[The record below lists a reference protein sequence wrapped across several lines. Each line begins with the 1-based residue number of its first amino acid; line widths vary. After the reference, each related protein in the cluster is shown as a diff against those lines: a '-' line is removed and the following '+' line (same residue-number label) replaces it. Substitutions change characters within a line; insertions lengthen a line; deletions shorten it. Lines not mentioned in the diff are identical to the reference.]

1 MSKIK
6 RILSVFLVLGMIL
19 TSFVDVFA
27 IENNA
32 QSYEEKLVE
41 LKEIDDNEFVDAII
55 KLNKEL
61 DYSRIDSFVQNK
73 SYGKS
78 KEEIQDAIREE
89 IVEQSE
95 RLAENSQK
103 SIVDILESEKETGQV
118 KFYES
123 FHIINCINV
132 IAKKSLLSSLAKR
145 SEVEKIVL
153 NKKIKADKKE
163 KNAPEVRTYSM
174 NSANGK
180 HVPWNLKAIAADK
193 AQELASSSNNE
204 VVVAIIDSGVDG
216 SHPAIKNNYR
226 GNDQNLKKYSW
237 YNVVTEKTGDKEEPY
252 DDRGHGTH
260 VCGTILGQRE
270 NSLLGVCPSAKWMA
284 VKVFDSNGETDNA
297 KLLKAGEWI
306 MAPKDENG
314 TPHPEM
320 APKVVNNS
328 WGGNSTDGFYQDMVK
343 KWREAGIFPVFSAG
357 NVSQFNDGG
366 EDSIGTPASYPEA
379 YAVGAIRQDEI
390 VAKFSLRGKSNYT
403 ENFKP
408 DIVAPGVNILSS
420 IPNGKYTIYTGTSM
434 ASPHVTGV
442 VCLMLKANPNLS
454 VDQIEKILNETA
466 TPLKDNNYTTTP
478 NHGYGHGKVDALNAV
493 KLSVG
498 QKKGKD
504 IDISNMKLLQGR
516 ILTNGVDNE
525 KPVINHTPISK
536 IFTTYKTTFDA
547 NVKDNVGVDSV
558 KLYLNVGSEYKSYDM
573 QLKNGNGLS
582 GYYSINVPVSTFKN
596 VKNGKYYIEATDIN
610 KKITKS
616 DEISFEVQNGIGI
629 GYTQD
634 FEKDTSGFE
643 LGGQSKLFK
652 WGNIKK
658 DEANKKLIGIEPYK
672 NVRGNSIF
680 VMPPID
686 LTEETRNPALSF
698 KHFYDL
704 GNYESAFFDT
714 AEVWIAEAKE
724 DSDPDNLKWELKRIY
739 KNSSKEKW
747 ADEYID
753 LSAYKGKKIC
763 VMFGFRPNG
772 EYKSS
777 GNGWYIDDI
786 KIEEASK
793 EIPQTPSKDLNLK
806 DKKDGKLTYTFSPI
820 KNEKI
825 TSYELYRATNENG
838 PFELIKK
845 VEKGD
850 SKNGFGKYSIDLVD
864 TPKPQKGTYYY
875 YAVAKIGENKSE
887 PSKILSHTFTE
898 GKEFKSFD
906 FEKEQDGWTSVESDK
921 ETKWDFG
928 KLEYGDQY
936 SINYKK
942 PTINQSLGKNDGMN
956 VWATNLN
963 DYRKPN
969 TKYSLISPS
978 MDLSTLKDATL
989 YYQNWFGSSGKR
1001 KTDDYGS
1008 YNQDIGEIYF
1018 SKDDGTT
1025 WDKVYTLDESEVDK
1039 HIKHA
1044 WFTNGVEIKKDYLTD
1059 KFKVK
1064 FVLDAGSDKGNT
1076 DPEQCGGWYIDDI
1089 TINTKDVKNDNISPF
1104 KLLNMENLSEEN
1116 AKKDILPLVGK
1127 ITIKETGKTVNTEA
1141 GTGKFSIK
1149 LPAGKYTVVV
1159 SADGYKD
1166 KEEVIDLTNDV
1177 NKDFYLDNFKKVSI
1191 SVNVKDSDY
1200 ESINGNVKLYKEGK
1214 LEPLAE
1220 ENGETVRFTNL
1231 TSGNYTLVA
1240 TSDGY
1245 KRLEKNIKIPGTGTV
1260 TMFLEKVYPES
1271 QLNVGYTDENATT
1284 LSGMDLKDRAFANKI
1299 SNDKLVDIKEISYF
1313 ITKTK
1318 NVDLTNSKYRISI
1331 YDKNTEDELPGNI
1344 LFSKDLT
1351 FEKEGWNKLSI
1362 SNVQVNGDYYIA
1374 FTKLDGE
1381 IALGMDDS
1389 KDGINSFQMFNS
1401 AWDEPETKGTYMI
1414 GAKVNTLSD
1423 KEVKQVTISF
1433 DKNGGSGEMQA
1444 VKVKAN
1450 EDYKLPECTFTAPDN
1465 QEFDAWQVNNERK
1478 NVSDTIKV
1486 DKDLT
1491 IKALWKDKK
1500 NENPQEEK
1508 LDPIMPNPLLMTT
1521 NVNDFT
1527 HFITYSNDNKSD
1539 EYLKSAQKVIVNHK
1553 GKISEIT
1560 DVKGI
1565 DSTDFASNPN
1575 KKLQF
1580 SFTEKLDKD
1589 DTITIVSSKYK
1600 NVVIKITMDNL
1611 VGNDVYYGISANI
1624 EGKKV
1629 VYKVTFDK
1637 NGGSGEM
1644 KDVEVENGGI
1654 FTVPEC
1660 TFTAPSGME
1669 FDSWEYM
1676 NEKTE
1681 VGHQY
1686 QITKNITIKALW
1698 KKLADQSFDV
1708 KFNPGEASG
1717 SMEDAKAYAN
1727 EDFIVPE
1734 AKFIAPD
1741 GKVFDYWQLDN
1752 EKLRPGQKI
1761 VLDKDIE
1768 LKAMWYD
1775 LSLNTKDPSEPIL
1788 EEIESKDS
1796 SYTKE
1801 NCKHSIAYK
1810 PSDKEYLDAIREIS
1824 IKRKSGD
1831 INNYLFTQEAGQ
1843 DMNGQDIL
1851 NLVFT
1856 NKTFFERD
1864 DEIIISARGYKDLRL
1879 HVLYS
1884 EDAGASASYGLEIV
1898 STIKFETFGGTEIED
1913 QTVRVGSS
1921 SIIGLAK
1928 PNPDPSK
1935 KDYKFIGWYKDKE
1948 YKEIFNFD
1956 SERPITDT
1964 TVYANWEKEEGV
1976 APQPE
1981 PQPGPGPSPQP
1992 GPEPNPQPGPS
2003 PQPGPAPE
2011 PRPEPRPLP
2020 EDDERPIRPYRPRPK
2035 TEIKEEKKVKEE
2047 TPSSNPIENK
2057 TQENLPTKPIETK
2070 KEEGIII
2077 EYPKQ
2082 EVNLKDVSNE
2092 PKDEAIRNMVER
2104 GVLKGM
2110 GNGEFKADLSIN
2122 RAMVTKVFMTISLD
2136 KNINAV
2142 NTFTDLDNDKW
2153 YYESMLWATSKGIIN
2168 GYSDG
2173 TVKAEKKVTRQEF
2186 IVMLYNLIKANN
2198 IKLYEVVGVDE
2209 NEFKNL
2215 PQWSK
2220 EAVIAI
2226 KKTGLLQVEASG
2238 KYAPESEF
2246 TRGELAY
2253 TLDMLIKLLQL
2264 QNK

>member
-1 MSKIK
+1 MKIFKRLISFVVFCSLIFTSFSGVFATESNSLDFRKKIEDLKDYKDDDFVDVIIKLKKQVDVSKIK
-6 RILSVFLVLGMIL
+6 
-19 TSFVDVFA
+19 DVVKK
-27 IENNA
+27 ENVNA
-32 QSYEEKLVE
+32 
-41 LKEIDDNEFVDAII
+41 
-55 KLNKEL
+55 
-61 DYSRIDSFVQNK
+61 
-73 SYGKS
+73 S
-78 KEEIQDAIREE
+78 KEEIQNEIRKDMVDKSIKLKED
-89 IVEQSE
+89 
-95 RLAENSQK
+95 SQK
-103 SIVDILESEKETGQV
+103 SIIEILERGKKDGNV
-118 KFYES
+118 KNYEQ
-123 FHIINCINV
+123 FFIINCINV
-132 IAKKSLLSSLAKR
+132 VCKKEVLVKISKMSD
-145 SEVEKIVL
+145 VEKISI
-153 NKKIKADKKE
+153 NKKVKIPKLQKNVPEDRNALFSMEKK
-163 KNAPEVRTYSM
+163 
-174 NSANGK
+174 
-180 HVPWNLKAIAADK
+180 HIPWNLKMISADK
-193 AQELASSSNNE
+193 AQKEVENSNND

-226 GNDQNLKKYSW
+226 GNDEKLKRYSW
-237 YNVVTEKTGDKEEPY
+237 YNAVNEKTGDKEEPY

-306 MAPKDENG
+306 MSPKDENG
-314 TPHPEM
+314 IEHTEM

-328 WGGNSTDGFYQDMVK
+328 WGGNSTDGFYRDIVK
-343 KWREAGIFPVFSAG
+343 KWRDAGIFPVFSAG

-466 TPLKDNNYTTTP
+466 TPLKDNDYTTTP

-493 KLSVG
+493 KLSIG
-498 QKKGKD
+498 QQEGKD

-525 KPVINHTPISK
+525 KPVIDHTPISK
-536 IFTTYKTTFDA
+536 VFTTYKTTFDA

-616 DEISFEVQNGIGI
+616 AEFSFEVQNGIGI

-658 DEANKKLIGIEPYK
+658 DEANKKLIGIQPYK

-686 LTEETRNPALSF
+686 LTNETRNPALSF

-724 DSDPDNLKWELKRIY
+724 DSDPDNLKWELKRSY

-747 ADEYID
+747 VDEYID

-793 EIPQTPSKDLNLK
+793 EIPQTPSKYLNLK
-806 DKKDGKLTYTFSPI
+806 DKKDGKLTYTFSPV

-887 PSKILSHTFTE
+887 PSQILYHTFTE
-898 GKEFKSFD
+898 GKEVKSFD
-906 FEKEQDGWTSVESDK
+906 FEKGQDGFTSVESDK

-936 SINYKK
+936 NAEYKK
-942 PTINQSLGKNDGMN
+942 PTSVQSLGKNDGMN

-963 DYRKPN
+963 DHRKPN

-1001 KTDDYGS
+1001 KIDDYGS

-1018 SKDDGTT
+1018 SKDDGQT

-1116 AKKDILPLVGK
+1116 NKKDILSLVGK

-1149 LPAGKYTVVV
+1149 LPAGKYTVVA

-1191 SVNVKDSDY
+1191 SVNVKDSNY
-1200 ESINGNVKLYKEGK
+1200 ESIKGNVKLYKEGK
-1214 LEPLAE
+1214 LEPIAE
-1220 ENGETVRFTNL
+1220 KNGETVRFTDL

-1245 KRLEKNIKIPGTGTV
+1245 KRLEKNIKIPGNGTV
-1260 TMFLEKVYPES
+1260 TMSLEKVYSEG
-1271 QLNVGYTDENATT
+1271 QLNVGYTDEKATT

-1318 NVDLTNSKYRISI
+1318 DVDLANSKYRISI

-1381 IALGMDDS
+1381 IALGMDDG
-1389 KDGINSFQMFNS
+1389 KDGINSFQMFNG

-1450 EDYKLPECTFTAPDN
+1450 ENYKLPECTFTAPDN

-1478 NVSDTIKV
+1478 NVSDTIKA

-1508 LDPIMPNPLLMTT
+1508 LDPIMPNPPSMTT
-1521 NVNDFT
+1521 NVTDFT
-1527 HFITYSNDNKSD
+1527 HFISYSNDNKSD
-1539 EYLKSAQKVIVNHK
+1539 EYLKSVQKVIVNHK
-1553 GKISEIT
+1553 GNISEIT

-1565 DSTDFASNPN
+1565 DSTDFAFKPN

-1600 NVVIKITMDNL
+1600 NVVVKITMDTL
-1611 VGNDVYYGISANI
+1611 VGNDIYYSISANI

-1654 FTVPEC
+1654 FTVPQC

-1698 KKLADQSFDV
+1698 KEKLTKKATITFDNNGGLGTMKKVEKLV
-1708 KFNPGEASG
+1708 KEEYELPVCEFLAPKDMEFDCWEINGQRHLPGE
-1717 SMEDAKAYAN
+1717 KITLN
-1727 EDFIVPE
+1727 EDIT
-1734 AKFIAPD
+1734 
-1741 GKVFDYWQLDN
+1741 
-1752 EKLRPGQKI
+1752 
-1761 VLDKDIE
+1761 
-1768 LKAMWYD
+1768 LKALWIKED
-1775 LSLNTKDPSEPIL
+1775 KSKEPKEPLLGEISSE
-1788 EEIESKDS
+1788 DS
-1796 SYTKE
+1796 SAMKVNCINSIGYKKE
-1801 NCKHSIAYK
+1801 DSEYVNKINLITIRRNGKEIKH
-1810 PSDKEYLDAIREIS
+1810 
-1824 IKRKSGD
+1824 
-1831 INNYLFTQEAGQ
+1831 YLFTKEDGKYK
-1843 DMNGQDIL
+1843 
-1851 NLVFT
+1851 NLDKTLDKVSIAFKD
-1856 NKTFFERD
+1856 KTFFNRD
-1864 DEIIISARGYKDLRL
+1864 DEIIISARGYKDLKL
-1879 HVLYS
+1879 HIISADDNVMNALYIT
-1884 EDAGASASYGLEIV
+1884 EIV
-1898 STIKFETFGGTEIED
+1898 STVKFETFGGSKIDD
-1913 QTVRVGSS
+1913 QIIKVGLSS
-1921 SIIGLAK
+1921 ANKLAK
-1928 PNPDPSK
+1928 VQDPT
-1935 KDYKFIGWYKDKE
+1935 KDGYTFKGWYEDRELTKVFDFDK
-1948 YKEIFNFD
+1948 KI
-1956 SERPITDT
+1956 ITDT
-1964 TVYANWEKEEGV
+1964 TIFAKWVKNTPNTQSEEKNIELEVKNVTIHQHDTLDLKSLIVKAKDNKNNDLKEQVEIIDEGGFNKDKVGTYTITFKLTNKNVSVTKKATVTVVEKENSTENP
-1976 APQPE
+1976 ANPTNPTN
-1981 PQPGPGPSPQP
+1981 PTNPSH
-1992 GPEPNPQPGPS
+1992 
-2003 PQPGPAPE
+2003 
-2011 PRPEPRPLP
+2011 
-2020 EDDERPIRPYRPRPK
+2020 EDPK
-2035 TEIKEEKKVKEE
+2035 TPKE
-2047 TPSSNPIENK
+2047 K
-2057 TQENLPTKPIETK
+2057 TQIKFLFGENQ
-2070 KEEGIII
+2070 G
-2077 EYPKQ
+2077 
-2082 EVNLKDVSNE
+2082 
-2092 PKDEAIRNMVER
+2092 
-2104 GVLKGM
+2104 
-2110 GNGEFKADLSIN
+2110 
-2122 RAMVTKVFMTISLD
+2122 LD
-2136 KNINAV
+2136 KNKNKTLIFRLSPKV
-2142 NTFTDLDNDKW
+2142 EDFKDVYVDDKLVDK
-2153 YYESMLWATSKGIIN
+2153 SMYDVKKGSTIIEFK
-2168 GYSDG
+2168 D
-2173 TVKAEKKVTRQEF
+2173 EF
-2186 IVMLYNLIKANN
+2186 IKQLSCEKH
-2198 IKLYEVVGVDE
+2198 K
-2209 NEFKNL
+2209 FKFNFKEGSIETYIL
-2215 PQWSK
+2215 VKDSK
-2220 EAVIAI
+2220 EEQDKDRRNNPSLVKTSIQSASFMPLILSTIALVVV
-2226 KKTGLLQVEASG
+2226 KRKR
-2238 KYAPESEF
+2238 K
-2246 TRGELAY
+2246 
-2253 TLDMLIKLLQL
+2253 
-2264 QNK
+2264 

>member
-1 MSKIK
+1 MKIFK
-6 RILSVFLVLGMIL
+6 RVISFVVFCSLIF
-19 TSFVDVFA
+19 TSFSGVFA
-27 IENNA
+27 TESNSLDFRKKIED
-32 QSYEEKLVE
+32 
-41 LKEIDDNEFVDAII
+41 LKDYKDDDFVDAII
-55 KLNKEL
+55 KLKKQVDVSKIKDVVKKEN
-61 DYSRIDSFVQNK
+61 VNA
-73 SYGKS
+73 S
-78 KEEIQDAIREE
+78 KEEIQNEIRKDMVDKSIKLKED
-89 IVEQSE
+89 
-95 RLAENSQK
+95 SQK
-103 SIVDILESEKETGQV
+103 SIIEILERGKKDGNVTNYQQ
-118 KFYES
+118 F
-123 FHIINCINV
+123 FIINCINV
-132 IAKKSLLSSLAKR
+132 VCKKEVLVKISKMSD
-145 SEVEKIVL
+145 VEKISI
-153 NKKIKADKKE
+153 NKKVKIPKLQKNVPEDRNVLFSMEKK
-163 KNAPEVRTYSM
+163 
-174 NSANGK
+174 
-180 HVPWNLKAIAADK
+180 HIPWNLKMISADK
-193 AQELASSSNNE
+193 AQKEVENSNND

-226 GNDQNLKKYSW
+226 GNDEKLKRYSW
-237 YNVVTEKTGDKEEPY
+237 YNAVNEKTGDKEEPY

-314 TPHPEM
+314 IEHTEM

-328 WGGNSTDGFYQDMVK
+328 WGGNSTDGFYRDIVK
-343 KWREAGIFPVFSAG
+343 KWRDAGIFPVFSAG

-466 TPLKDNNYTTTP
+466 TPLKDNDYTTTP

-493 KLSVG
+493 KLSIG
-498 QKKGKD
+498 QQEGKD

-525 KPVINHTPISK
+525 KPVIDHTPISK
-536 IFTTYKTTFDA
+536 VFTTYKTTFDA

-616 DEISFEVQNGIGI
+616 AEFSFEVQNGIGI

-658 DEANKKLIGIEPYK
+658 DEANKKLIGIQPYK

-686 LTEETRNPALSF
+686 LTNETRNPALSF

-724 DSDPDNLKWELKRIY
+724 DSDPDNLKWELKRSY

-747 ADEYID
+747 VDEYID

-793 EIPQTPSKDLNLK
+793 EIPQTPSKYLNLK
-806 DKKDGKLTYTFSPI
+806 DKKDGKLTYTFSPV

-887 PSKILSHTFTE
+887 PSQILYHTFTE
-898 GKEFKSFD
+898 GKEVKSFD
-906 FEKEQDGWTSVESDK
+906 FEKGQDGFTSVESDK

-936 SINYKK
+936 NAEYKK
-942 PTINQSLGKNDGMN
+942 PTSVQSLGKNDGMN

-963 DYRKPN
+963 DHRKPN

-1001 KTDDYGS
+1001 KIDDYGS

-1018 SKDDGTT
+1018 SKDDGQT

-1116 AKKDILPLVGK
+1116 NKKDILSLVGK

-1149 LPAGKYTVVV
+1149 LPAGKYTVVA

-1191 SVNVKDSDY
+1191 SVNVKDSNY
-1200 ESINGNVKLYKEGK
+1200 ESIKGNVKLYKEGK
-1214 LEPLAE
+1214 LEPIAE
-1220 ENGETVRFTNL
+1220 KNGETVRFTDL

-1245 KRLEKNIKIPGTGTV
+1245 KRLEKNIKIPGNGTV
-1260 TMFLEKVYPES
+1260 TMSLEKVYSEG
-1271 QLNVGYTDENATT
+1271 QLNVGYTDEKATT

-1318 NVDLTNSKYRISI
+1318 DVDLANSKYRISI

-1381 IALGMDDS
+1381 IALGMDDG
-1389 KDGINSFQMFNS
+1389 KDGINSFQMFNG

-1450 EDYKLPECTFTAPDN
+1450 ENYKLPECTFTAPDN

-1478 NVSDTIKV
+1478 NVSDTIKA

-1508 LDPIMPNPLLMTT
+1508 LDPIMPNPPSMTT
-1521 NVNDFT
+1521 NVTDFT
-1527 HFITYSNDNKSD
+1527 HFISYSNDNKSD
-1539 EYLKSAQKVIVNHK
+1539 EYLKSVQKVIVNHK
-1553 GKISEIT
+1553 GNISEIT

-1565 DSTDFASNPN
+1565 DSTDFAFKPN

-1600 NVVIKITMDNL
+1600 NVVVKITMDTL
-1611 VGNDVYYGISANI
+1611 VGNDIYYSISANI

-1654 FTVPEC
+1654 FTVPQC

-1698 KKLADQSFDV
+1698 KEKLTKKATITFDNNGGLGTMKKVEKLV
-1708 KFNPGEASG
+1708 KEEYELPVCEFLAPKDMEFDCWEINGQRHLPGE
-1717 SMEDAKAYAN
+1717 KITLN
-1727 EDFIVPE
+1727 EDIT
-1734 AKFIAPD
+1734 
-1741 GKVFDYWQLDN
+1741 
-1752 EKLRPGQKI
+1752 
-1761 VLDKDIE
+1761 
-1768 LKAMWYD
+1768 LKALWIKED
-1775 LSLNTKDPSEPIL
+1775 KSKEPKEPLLGEISSE
-1788 EEIESKDS
+1788 DS
-1796 SYTKE
+1796 SAMKVNCINSIGYKKE
-1801 NCKHSIAYK
+1801 DSEYVNKINLITIRRNGKEIKH
-1810 PSDKEYLDAIREIS
+1810 
-1824 IKRKSGD
+1824 
-1831 INNYLFTQEAGQ
+1831 YLFTKEDGKYK
-1843 DMNGQDIL
+1843 
-1851 NLVFT
+1851 NLDKTLDKVSIAFKD
-1856 NKTFFERD
+1856 KTFFNRD
-1864 DEIIISARGYKDLRL
+1864 DEIIISARGYKDLKL
-1879 HVLYS
+1879 HIISADDNVMNALYIT
-1884 EDAGASASYGLEIV
+1884 EIV
-1898 STIKFETFGGTEIED
+1898 STVKFETFGGSKIDD
-1913 QTVRVGSS
+1913 QIIKVGLSS
-1921 SIIGLAK
+1921 ANKLAK
-1928 PNPDPSK
+1928 VQDPT
-1935 KDYKFIGWYKDKE
+1935 KDGYTFKGWYEDRELTKVFDFDK
-1948 YKEIFNFD
+1948 KI
-1956 SERPITDT
+1956 ITDT
-1964 TVYANWEKEEGV
+1964 TIFAKWVKNTPNTPSEEKNIELEVKNVTIHQHDTLDLKSLIVKAKDNKNNDLKEQVEIIDEGGFNKDKVGTYTITFKLTNKNVSVTKKATVTVVEKENSTV
-1976 APQPE
+1976 NPANPTNPVN
-1981 PQPGPGPSPQP
+1981 PG
-1992 GPEPNPQPGPS
+1992 NK
-2003 PQPGPAPE
+2003 
-2011 PRPEPRPLP
+2011 
-2020 EDDERPIRPYRPRPK
+2020 DPK
-2035 TEIKEEKKVKEE
+2035 TPKEKTQIKFLFGENQEIDNNKTLIFKLSPKVEDFEDVYVDDKLVDKSMYDVKKGSTIIEFKDEFIKQLSCEKHKFKFNFKEGSIETYILVKDSKEEQDKDRRNNPSLVK
-2047 TPSSNPIENK
+2047 TSIQSASFMPLI
-2057 TQENLPTKPIETK
+2057 
-2070 KEEGIII
+2070 
-2077 EYPKQ
+2077 
-2082 EVNLKDVSNE
+2082 
-2092 PKDEAIRNMVER
+2092 
-2104 GVLKGM
+2104 
-2110 GNGEFKADLSIN
+2110 LSTM
-2122 RAMVTKVFMTISLD
+2122 ALVV
-2136 KNINAV
+2136 
-2142 NTFTDLDNDKW
+2142 
-2153 YYESMLWATSKGIIN
+2153 
-2168 GYSDG
+2168 
-2173 TVKAEKKVTRQEF
+2173 VKRKRK
-2186 IVMLYNLIKANN
+2186 
-2198 IKLYEVVGVDE
+2198 
-2209 NEFKNL
+2209 
-2215 PQWSK
+2215 
-2220 EAVIAI
+2220 
-2226 KKTGLLQVEASG
+2226 
-2238 KYAPESEF
+2238 
-2246 TRGELAY
+2246 
-2253 TLDMLIKLLQL
+2253 
-2264 QNK
+2264 

>member
-1 MSKIK
+1 MKIFK
-6 RILSVFLVLGMIL
+6 RVISFVVFCSLIF
-19 TSFVDVFA
+19 TSFSGVFATERKSLDFRKKIEELKDYKDDDFVDV
-27 IENNA
+27 
-32 QSYEEKLVE
+32 
-41 LKEIDDNEFVDAII
+41 II
-55 KLNKEL
+55 KLKKQVDVSKIRDVVKKEN
-61 DYSRIDSFVQNK
+61 VNA
-73 SYGKS
+73 S
-78 KEEIQDAIREE
+78 KEEIQNEIRKDM
-89 IVEQSE
+89 VEKSIKLKE
-95 RLAENSQK
+95 DSQK
-103 SIVDILESEKETGQV
+103 SIIEILERGKKDGNVTNYQQ
-118 KFYES
+118 F
-123 FHIINCINV
+123 FIINCINV
-132 IAKKSLLSSLAKR
+132 VCKKEVLVKISKMSD
-145 SEVEKIVL
+145 VEKISI
-153 NKKIKADKKE
+153 NKKVKIPKLPNNVPEDRNALFSMEKK
-163 KNAPEVRTYSM
+163 
-174 NSANGK
+174 
-180 HVPWNLKAIAADK
+180 HIPWNLKMISADK
-193 AQELASSSNNE
+193 AQKEVENSNND

-226 GNDQNLKKYSW
+226 GNDKNLKRYSW

-314 TPHPEM
+314 TEHTEM

-328 WGGNSTDGFYQDMVK
+328 WGGNSTDGFYRDIVK
-343 KWREAGIFPVFSAG
+343 RWREAGIFPVFSAG
-357 NVSQFNDGG
+357 NVTQFNGGG

-420 IPNGKYTIYTGTSM
+420 IPGGKYTIYTGTSM

-466 TPLKDNNYTTTP
+466 TPLKDNDYTTTP

-498 QKKGKD
+498 QQEGKD

-793 EIPQTPSKDLNLK
+793 EIPQTPSKYLNLK

-838 PFELIKK
+838 PFELIKS

-864 TPKPQKGTYYY
+864 IPKPQKGTYYY

-898 GKEFKSFD
+898 GKEVKSFD
-906 FEKEQDGWTSVESDK
+906 FEKGQDGWTSIENDK

-936 SINYKK
+936 STEYKK

-1001 KTDDYGS
+1001 KTDDYDS

-1044 WFTNGVEIKKDYLTD
+1044 WFTNGVEIKKEYLTD

-1149 LPAGKYTVVV
+1149 LPAGKYTVVA

-1191 SVNVKDSDY
+1191 SVNVKDSNYD
-1200 ESINGNVKLYKEGK
+1200 SIKGNVKLYKEGK
-1214 LEPLAE
+1214 LEPIAE
-1220 ENGETVRFTNL
+1220 ENGETVRFTDL

-1245 KRLEKNIKIPGTGTV
+1245 KRLEKNIKIPGNGTV
-1260 TMFLEKVYPES
+1260 TMSLDKVYSEG
-1271 QLNVGYTDENATT
+1271 QLNVGYTDKNATT

-1381 IALGMDDS
+1381 IALGMDDG
-1389 KDGINSFQMFNS
+1389 KDGINSFQMFNG

-1450 EDYKLPECTFTAPDN
+1450 EDYKLPQCTFTAPDN

-1478 NVSDTIKV
+1478 NVSDTIKA

-1508 LDPIMPNPLLMTT
+1508 LDPIMPNPPSMTT
-1521 NVNDFT
+1521 NVTDFT
-1527 HFITYSNDNKSD
+1527 HFISYSNDNKSD
-1539 EYLKSAQKVIVNHK
+1539 EYLKSVQKVIVNHK
-1553 GKISEIT
+1553 GNISEIT

-1565 DSTDFASNPN
+1565 DSTDFLSNPN

-1580 SFTEKLDKD
+1580 SFTGKLDKD

-1611 VGNDVYYGISANI
+1611 VGNETYYTISANI

-1654 FTVPEC
+1654 FTVPQC

-1698 KKLADQSFDV
+1698 KEKLTKKATITFDNNGGLGTMKKVEKLV
-1708 KFNPGEASG
+1708 KEEYELPVCEFLAPKDMEFDCWEINGQRHLPGE
-1717 SMEDAKAYAN
+1717 KITLN
-1727 EDFIVPE
+1727 EDIT
-1734 AKFIAPD
+1734 
-1741 GKVFDYWQLDN
+1741 
-1752 EKLRPGQKI
+1752 
-1761 VLDKDIE
+1761 
-1768 LKAMWYD
+1768 LKALWVKED
-1775 LSLNTKDPSEPIL
+1775 KSKEPKEPLLGEISSE
-1788 EEIESKDS
+1788 DS
-1796 SYTKE
+1796 SAMKVNCINSIGYKKE
-1801 NCKHSIAYK
+1801 DSEYVNKINLITIRRNGKEIKH
-1810 PSDKEYLDAIREIS
+1810 
-1824 IKRKSGD
+1824 
-1831 INNYLFTQEAGQ
+1831 YLFTKEDGKYK
-1843 DMNGQDIL
+1843 
-1851 NLVFT
+1851 NLDKTLDKVSIAFKD
-1856 NKTFFERD
+1856 KTFFNRD
-1864 DEIIISARGYKDLRL
+1864 DEIIISARGYKDLKL
-1879 HVLYS
+1879 HIISADDNVMNALYIT
-1884 EDAGASASYGLEIV
+1884 EIV
-1898 STIKFETFGGTEIED
+1898 STVKFETFDGSKIDD
-1913 QTVRVGSS
+1913 QIIKVGLSS
-1921 SIIGLAK
+1921 ANKLAK
-1928 PNPDPSK
+1928 VQDPT
-1935 KDYKFIGWYKDKE
+1935 KDGYTFKGWYEDRELTKVFDFDK
-1948 YKEIFNFD
+1948 KI
-1956 SERPITDT
+1956 ITDT
-1964 TVYANWEKEEGV
+1964 TIFAKWVKNTPNTPSEEKNIELEVKNVTIHQHDTLDLKSLIVKAKDNKNNDLKEQVEIIDEGGFNKDKVGTYTIIFKLTNKNVSVTKKATVTVVEKENSTIN
-1976 APQPE
+1976 PTNPTN
-1981 PQPGPGPSPQP
+1981 PTNPGH
-1992 GPEPNPQPGPS
+1992 
-2003 PQPGPAPE
+2003 
-2011 PRPEPRPLP
+2011 
-2020 EDDERPIRPYRPRPK
+2020 EDPK
-2035 TEIKEEKKVKEE
+2035 TPNE
-2047 TPSSNPIENK
+2047 K
-2057 TQENLPTKPIETK
+2057 TQIKFLFGENQ
-2070 KEEGIII
+2070 G
-2077 EYPKQ
+2077 
-2082 EVNLKDVSNE
+2082 
-2092 PKDEAIRNMVER
+2092 
-2104 GVLKGM
+2104 
-2110 GNGEFKADLSIN
+2110 
-2122 RAMVTKVFMTISLD
+2122 LD
-2136 KNINAV
+2136 KNKNKTLIFKLSPKV
-2142 NTFTDLDNDKW
+2142 EDFKDVYVDDKLVDK
-2153 YYESMLWATSKGIIN
+2153 SMYDVKKGSTIIEFK
-2168 GYSDG
+2168 D
-2173 TVKAEKKVTRQEF
+2173 EF
-2186 IVMLYNLIKANN
+2186 IK
-2198 IKLYEVVGVDE
+2198 KLSCEKHK
-2209 NEFKNL
+2209 FKFNFKEGSIETYIL
-2215 PQWSK
+2215 VKDSK
-2220 EAVIAI
+2220 EEQDKDRRNNPSLVKTSIQSASFMPLILSTIALVAV
-2226 KKTGLLQVEASG
+2226 KRK
-2238 KYAPESEF
+2238 
-2246 TRGELAY
+2246 R
-2253 TLDMLIKLLQL
+2253 
-2264 QNK
+2264 N

>member
-1 MSKIK
+1 MKNFKKI
-6 RILSVFLVLGMIL
+6 ISFVVFCSLIF
-19 TSFVDVFA
+19 TSFSGVFA
-27 IENNA
+27 TESKSLDFQKKIE
-32 QSYEEKLVE
+32 E
-41 LKEIDDNEFVDAII
+41 LKDYKDDDFVDAII
-55 KLNKEL
+55 KLKKQVDVSKIKDAVKKEN
-61 DYSRIDSFVQNK
+61 VNA
-73 SYGKS
+73 S
-78 KEEIQDAIREE
+78 KEEIQNEIRKDMVDKSIKLKED
-89 IVEQSE
+89 
-95 RLAENSQK
+95 SQK
-103 SIVDILESEKETGQV
+103 SIIEILERGKKDGNV
-118 KFYES
+118 KNYEQ
-123 FHIINCINV
+123 FFIINCVNTV
-132 IAKKSLLSSLAKR
+132 CKKEVLVKISKR
-145 SEVEKIVL
+145 SDVEKICI
-153 NKKIKADKKE
+153 NKKVKIPKLPNNVPEDRNALYSVE
-163 KNAPEVRTYSM
+163 K
-174 NSANGK
+174 K
-180 HVPWNLKAIAADK
+180 HVPWNLKMISADK
-193 AQELASSSNNE
+193 AQKEVENFNND

-226 GNDQNLKKYSW
+226 GNDKNLKKYSW
-237 YNVVTEKTGDKEEPY
+237 YNAVTEKTGDKEEPY

-270 NSLLGVCPSAKWMA
+270 NSLLGVCPSAKWIA

-306 MAPKDENG
+306 LAPKDENG
-314 TPHPEM
+314 NPHSEM

-343 KWREAGIFPVFSAG
+343 RWRNAGIFPVFSAG
-357 NVSQFNDGG
+357 NVSQFNGGG

-420 IPNGKYTIYTGTSM
+420 IPGGKYTIYTGTSM
-434 ASPHVTGV
+434 ASPHVAGV

-466 TPLKDNNYTTTP
+466 TPLKDDHYTTTP

-498 QKKGKD
+498 QKEGKD
-504 IDISNMKLLQGR
+504 IDVSNMKLLQGR

-536 IFTTYKTTFDA
+536 VFTTYKTTFDA

-573 QLKNGNGLS
+573 QLKNGNRLS

-596 VKNGKYYIEATDIN
+596 VTKGKYYIEATDIN

-616 DEISFEVQNGIGI
+616 ADFSFEVQNGIGI
-629 GYTQD
+629 GYIQD
-634 FEKDTSGFE
+634 FEKDISGFE

-686 LTEETRNPALSF
+686 LTNETRNPALSF

-724 DSDPDNLKWELKRIY
+724 DSDPDNLDWKLKRSY

-786 KIEEASK
+786 KIEQASK
-793 EIPQTPSKDLNLK
+793 EIPQTPSKYLKLN
-806 DKKDGKLTYTFSPI
+806 DNKDGKLHYTFSTVE
-820 KNEKI
+820 NEKI
-825 TSYELYRATNENG
+825 TSYELYRSKDKNG

-850 SKNGFGKYSIDLVD
+850 EQNGFKKYSIDLVD
-864 TPKPQKGTYYY
+864 IPKPQKGTYYY

-887 PSKILSHTFTE
+887 PSEILYHTFTE

-906 FEKEQDGWTSVESDK
+906 FEKGQDGWTSVESDK

-936 SINYKK
+936 DTSYKK
-942 PTINQSLGKNDGMN
+942 PISKQSLGKNDGMN

-1001 KTDDYGS
+1001 GTDDYGS

-1025 WDKVYTLDESEVDK
+1025 WDKVYTLDASEVDK

-1064 FVLDAGSDKGNT
+1064 FVLDARSDSGKT
-1076 DPEQCGGWYIDDI
+1076 DSEQCGGWYIDDV
-1089 TINTKDVKNDNISPF
+1089 TINTKDVKNNNISPF
-1104 KLLNMENLSEEN
+1104 KLLNMQNLSEEN

-1149 LPAGKYTVVV
+1149 LPAGKYTVIA
-1159 SADGYKD
+1159 SADGYTD

-1191 SVNVKDSDY
+1191 SVNVKDSNY
-1200 ESINGNVKLYKEGK
+1200 ESIKGNVKLYKEGK

-1220 ENGETVRFTNL
+1220 KNGETVRFTDL

-1245 KRLEKNIKIPGTGTV
+1245 KRLEKNIKIPGKGTV
-1260 TMFLEKVYPES
+1260 TMSLEKVYPES
-1271 QLNVGYTDENATT
+1271 QLNVGYTDEKATK
-1284 LSGMDLKDRAFANKI
+1284 LSGMDLKNRAFANKI

-1318 NVDLTNSKYRISI
+1318 DVDLTNSKYRISI

-1351 FEKEGWNKLSI
+1351 FEKEGWNKLPI

-1381 IALGMDDS
+1381 IAFGMDDG
-1389 KDGINSFQMFNS
+1389 KDGINSFQMFNG

-1450 EDYKLPECTFTAPDN
+1450 EDYKLPQCTFTAPDN

-1478 NVSDTIKV
+1478 NVSDTIKA

-1500 NENPQEEK
+1500 NENPGEEK
-1508 LDPIMPNPLLMTT
+1508 LDPIMPKPLLMTT
-1521 NVNDFT
+1521 NINDFT
-1527 HFITYSNDNKSD
+1527 HFISYSNDNKSD
-1539 EYLKSAQKVIVNHK
+1539 EYLKSVKKVIVNHK
-1553 GKISEIT
+1553 GNISEIT

-1565 DSTDFASNPN
+1565 DSTDFLSNPN

-1589 DTITIVSSKYK
+1589 DSITIVSSKYK
-1600 NVVIKITMDNL
+1600 NVIVKITMDNL
-1611 VGNDVYYGISANI
+1611 VGNDVYYSINANI

-1644 KDVEVENGGI
+1644 KDVEAENGGI
-1654 FTVPEC
+1654 FTVPQC

-1698 KKLADQSFDV
+1698 KEKLTKKATITFDKNGGLGTMQEV
-1708 KFNPGEASG
+1708 KKLVKEEYELPVCEFLAPKDMEFDCWEINGQRHLPGE
-1717 SMEDAKAYAN
+1717 KITLN
-1727 EDFIVPE
+1727 EDIT
-1734 AKFIAPD
+1734 
-1741 GKVFDYWQLDN
+1741 
-1752 EKLRPGQKI
+1752 
-1761 VLDKDIE
+1761 
-1768 LKAMWYD
+1768 LKALWIKED
-1775 LSLNTKDPSEPIL
+1775 KTKEPKEPL
-1788 EEIESKDS
+1788 LGEISSKDS
-1796 SYTKE
+1796 SAMKVNWINLIGYKKE
-1801 NCKHSIAYK
+1801 DSEYVNKINLITIRRNGKEIKH
-1810 PSDKEYLDAIREIS
+1810 
-1824 IKRKSGD
+1824 
-1831 INNYLFTQEAGQ
+1831 YLFTKEDGKYK
-1843 DMNGQDIL
+1843 
-1851 NLVFT
+1851 NLDKTLDKISIVFKD
-1856 NKTFFERD
+1856 KTFFNKD
-1864 DEIIISARGYKDLRL
+1864 DEIIISARGYKDLKL
-1879 HVLYS
+1879 HIISADDMVMNALYTT
-1884 EDAGASASYGLEIV
+1884 EIV
-1898 STIKFETFGGTEIED
+1898 STVKFETFDGSKIDD
-1913 QTVRVGSS
+1913 QIIKVGLSS
-1921 SIIGLAK
+1921 ANKLAK
-1928 PNPDPSK
+1928 VQDPT
-1935 KDYKFIGWYKDKE
+1935 KDGYTFKGWYEDSNFTKEFDFDK
-1948 YKEIFNFD
+1948 KI
-1956 SERPITDT
+1956 ITDT
-1964 TVYANWEKEEGV
+1964 TIFAKWVKNTPSEEKTIELEVKNVTIHKQDTLDLKSLIVKAKDDKNNDLKEQVEIIDEGGFNKDKVGTYTITFKLTNKNVSVTKKATVTVVEKENSTV
-1976 APQPE
+1976 NPINPVN
-1981 PQPGPGPSPQP
+1981 PSHK
-1992 GPEPNPQPGPS
+1992 
-2003 PQPGPAPE
+2003 
-2011 PRPEPRPLP
+2011 
-2020 EDDERPIRPYRPRPK
+2020 DPK
-2035 TEIKEEKKVKEE
+2035 TPEEKTQIKFLFGENQE
-2047 TPSSNPIENK
+2047 IDNNK
-2057 TQENLPTKPIETK
+2057 TLIFKLSPKVEDFEDVYVDDKLVDKSMYDVKKGSTIIEFKDEFIKKLSGKKHKFKFNFKEGSIETCILVKDSK
-2070 KEEGIII
+2070 KEDNARSKNNNNAKRTNTSMANTSIQNASFMPLI
-2077 EYPKQ
+2077 
-2082 EVNLKDVSNE
+2082 
-2092 PKDEAIRNMVER
+2092 
-2104 GVLKGM
+2104 
-2110 GNGEFKADLSIN
+2110 LS
-2122 RAMVTKVFMTISLD
+2122 TIAL
-2136 KNINAV
+2136 V
-2142 NTFTDLDNDKW
+2142 V
-2153 YYESMLWATSKGIIN
+2153 
-2168 GYSDG
+2168 
-2173 TVKAEKKVTRQEF
+2173 VKRKRK
-2186 IVMLYNLIKANN
+2186 
-2198 IKLYEVVGVDE
+2198 
-2209 NEFKNL
+2209 
-2215 PQWSK
+2215 
-2220 EAVIAI
+2220 
-2226 KKTGLLQVEASG
+2226 
-2238 KYAPESEF
+2238 
-2246 TRGELAY
+2246 
-2253 TLDMLIKLLQL
+2253 
-2264 QNK
+2264 

>member
-1 MSKIK
+1 MKIFKRVISFVVFCSLIFTSFSGVFATESNSLDFRKKIEDLKDYKDDDFVDVIIKLKKQVDVSKIK
-6 RILSVFLVLGMIL
+6 
-19 TSFVDVFA
+19 DVVKK
-27 IENNA
+27 ENVNA
-32 QSYEEKLVE
+32 
-41 LKEIDDNEFVDAII
+41 
-55 KLNKEL
+55 
-61 DYSRIDSFVQNK
+61 
-73 SYGKS
+73 S
-78 KEEIQDAIREE
+78 KEEIQNEIRKDMVDKSIKLKED
-89 IVEQSE
+89 
-95 RLAENSQK
+95 SQK
-103 SIVDILESEKETGQV
+103 SIIEILERGKKDGNV
-118 KFYES
+118 KNYEQ
-123 FHIINCINV
+123 FFIINCINV
-132 IAKKSLLSSLAKR
+132 VCKKEVLVKISKMSD
-145 SEVEKIVL
+145 VEKISI
-153 NKKIKADKKE
+153 NKKVKIPKLPNNVPEDRNALFSMEKK
-163 KNAPEVRTYSM
+163 
-174 NSANGK
+174 
-180 HVPWNLKAIAADK
+180 HIPWNLKMISADK
-193 AQELASSSNNE
+193 AQKEVENSNND
-204 VVVAIIDSGVDG
+204 VVVAVIDSGVDG

-314 TPHPEM
+314 TEHPEM

-328 WGGNSTDGFYQDMVK
+328 WGGNSTDGFYRDIVK
-343 KWREAGIFPVFSAG
+343 RWREAGIFPVFSAG
-357 NVSQFNDGG
+357 NVTQFNGGG

-420 IPNGKYTIYTGTSM
+420 IPGGKYTIYTGTSM

-466 TPLKDNNYTTTP
+466 TPLKDNDYTTTP

-498 QKKGKD
+498 QKGKD

-516 ILTNGVDNE
+516 ILTKGVDNE
-525 KPVINHTPISK
+525 KPVIDHTPISK
-536 IFTTYKTTFDA
+536 VFTTYKTTFDA

-573 QLKNGNGLS
+573 KLKNGNGLS

-724 DSDPDNLKWELKRIY
+724 DSDPDNLKWELKRSY

-747 ADEYID
+747 VDEYID

-793 EIPQTPSKDLNLK
+793 EIPQTPSKYLNLK
-806 DKKDGKLTYTFSPI
+806 DKKDGKLTYTFSPV

-887 PSKILSHTFTE
+887 HSQILYHTFTE
-898 GKEFKSFD
+898 GKEVKSFD
-906 FEKEQDGWTSVESDK
+906 FEKGQDGFTSVESDK

-936 SINYKK
+936 STEYKK

-969 TKYSLISPS
+969 TKYSLISPT

-1044 WFTNGVEIKKDYLTD
+1044 WFTNGVEIKKEYLTD

-1104 KLLNMENLSEEN
+1104 KLLNMQNLSEEN
-1116 AKKDILPLVGK
+1116 NKKDILSLVGK

-1149 LPAGKYTVVV
+1149 LQAGKYTVVA

-1191 SVNVKDSDY
+1191 SVNVKDSNY
-1200 ESINGNVKLYKEGK
+1200 ESIKGNVKLYKEGK
-1214 LEPLAE
+1214 LEPIAE
-1220 ENGETVRFTNL
+1220 KNGETVRFTDL

-1245 KRLEKNIKIPGTGTV
+1245 KRLEKNIKIPGNGTV
-1260 TMFLEKVYPES
+1260 TMSLEKVYSEG
-1271 QLNVGYTDENATT
+1271 QLNVGYTDEKATT

-1318 NVDLTNSKYRISI
+1318 DVDLTNSKYRISI

-1381 IALGMDDS
+1381 IAFGMDDG
-1389 KDGINSFQMFNS
+1389 KDGINSFQMFNG

-1478 NVSDTIKV
+1478 NVSDTIKA

-1508 LDPIMPNPLLMTT
+1508 LDPIMPNPPSMTT
-1521 NVNDFT
+1521 NVTDFT
-1527 HFITYSNDNKSD
+1527 HFISYSNDNKSD
-1539 EYLKSAQKVIVNHK
+1539 EYLKSVQKVIVNHK
-1553 GKISEIT
+1553 GNISEIT

-1565 DSTDFASNPN
+1565 DSTDFAFKPN

-1600 NVVIKITMDNL
+1600 NVVVKITMDTL
-1611 VGNDVYYGISANI
+1611 VGNDIYYSISANI

-1654 FTVPEC
+1654 FTVPQC

-1698 KKLADQSFDV
+1698 KEKLTKKATITFDNNGGLGTMKKVEKLV
-1708 KFNPGEASG
+1708 KEEYELPVCEFLAPKDMEFDCWEINGQRHLPGE
-1717 SMEDAKAYAN
+1717 KITLN
-1727 EDFIVPE
+1727 EDIT
-1734 AKFIAPD
+1734 
-1741 GKVFDYWQLDN
+1741 
-1752 EKLRPGQKI
+1752 
-1761 VLDKDIE
+1761 
-1768 LKAMWYD
+1768 LKALWIKED
-1775 LSLNTKDPSEPIL
+1775 KSKEPKEPLLGEISSE
-1788 EEIESKDS
+1788 DS
-1796 SYTKE
+1796 SAMKVNCINSIGYKKE
-1801 NCKHSIAYK
+1801 DSEYVNKINLITIRRNGKEIKH
-1810 PSDKEYLDAIREIS
+1810 
-1824 IKRKSGD
+1824 
-1831 INNYLFTQEAGQ
+1831 YLFTKEDGKYK
-1843 DMNGQDIL
+1843 
-1851 NLVFT
+1851 NLDKTLDKVSIAFKD
-1856 NKTFFERD
+1856 KTFFNRD
-1864 DEIIISARGYKDLRL
+1864 DEIIISARGYKDLKL
-1879 HVLYS
+1879 HIISADDNVMNALYIT
-1884 EDAGASASYGLEIV
+1884 EIV
-1898 STIKFETFGGTEIED
+1898 STVKFETFGGSKIDD
-1913 QTVRVGSS
+1913 QIIKVGLSS
-1921 SIIGLAK
+1921 ANKLAK
-1928 PNPDPSK
+1928 VQDPT
-1935 KDYKFIGWYKDKE
+1935 KDGYTFKGWYEDRELTKVFDFDK
-1948 YKEIFNFD
+1948 KI
-1956 SERPITDT
+1956 ITDT
-1964 TVYANWEKEEGV
+1964 TIFAKWVKNTPNTPSEEKNIELEVKNVTIHQHDTLDLKSLIVKAKDNKNNDLKEQVEIIDEGGFNKDKVGTYTITFKLTNKNVSVTKKATVTVVEKENSTV
-1976 APQPE
+1976 NPANPTNPVN
-1981 PQPGPGPSPQP
+1981 PG
-1992 GPEPNPQPGPS
+1992 NK
-2003 PQPGPAPE
+2003 
-2011 PRPEPRPLP
+2011 
-2020 EDDERPIRPYRPRPK
+2020 DPK
-2035 TEIKEEKKVKEE
+2035 TPKEKTQIKFLFGENQEIDNNKTLIFKLSPKVEDFEDVYVDDKLVDKSMYDVKKGSTIIEFKDEFIKQLSCEKHKFKFNFKEGSIETYILVKDSKEEQDKDRRNNPSLVK
-2047 TPSSNPIENK
+2047 TSIQSASFMPLI
-2057 TQENLPTKPIETK
+2057 
-2070 KEEGIII
+2070 
-2077 EYPKQ
+2077 
-2082 EVNLKDVSNE
+2082 
-2092 PKDEAIRNMVER
+2092 
-2104 GVLKGM
+2104 
-2110 GNGEFKADLSIN
+2110 LS
-2122 RAMVTKVFMTISLD
+2122 TIAL
-2136 KNINAV
+2136 V
-2142 NTFTDLDNDKW
+2142 V
-2153 YYESMLWATSKGIIN
+2153 
-2168 GYSDG
+2168 
-2173 TVKAEKKVTRQEF
+2173 VKRKRK
-2186 IVMLYNLIKANN
+2186 
-2198 IKLYEVVGVDE
+2198 
-2209 NEFKNL
+2209 
-2215 PQWSK
+2215 
-2220 EAVIAI
+2220 
-2226 KKTGLLQVEASG
+2226 
-2238 KYAPESEF
+2238 
-2246 TRGELAY
+2246 
-2253 TLDMLIKLLQL
+2253 
-2264 QNK
+2264 

>member
-1 MSKIK
+1 MKIFK
-6 RILSVFLVLGMIL
+6 KIISFVVFCSLIF
-19 TSFVDVFA
+19 TSFSGVFA
-27 IENNA
+27 TESKSLDFQKKIE
-32 QSYEEKLVE
+32 E
-41 LKEIDDNEFVDAII
+41 LKDYKDDDFVDAII
-55 KLNKEL
+55 KLKKQVDVSKIKDAVKKEN
-61 DYSRIDSFVQNK
+61 VNA
-73 SYGKS
+73 S
-78 KEEIQDAIREE
+78 KEEIQNEIRKDMVDKSIKLKED
-89 IVEQSE
+89 
-95 RLAENSQK
+95 SQK
-103 SIVDILESEKETGQV
+103 SIIEILERGKKDGNV
-118 KFYES
+118 KNYQQF
-123 FHIINCINV
+123 FIINCINV
-132 IAKKSLLSSLAKR
+132 VCKKEVLVKISKMSD
-145 SEVEKIVL
+145 VEKISI
-153 NKKIKADKKE
+153 NKKVKIPKLQNNVPEDREALSSVE
-163 KNAPEVRTYSM
+163 K
-174 NSANGK
+174 K
-180 HVPWNLKAIAADK
+180 HVPWNLKMISADK
-193 AQELASSSNNE
+193 AQKEVESFNND

-226 GNDQNLKKYSW
+226 GNDEKLKRYSW
-237 YNVVTEKTGDKEEPY
+237 YNAVTEKTGDKEEPY

-270 NSLLGVCPSAKWMA
+270 NSLLGVCPYAKWMA

-328 WGGNSTDGFYQDMVK
+328 WGGNSTDGFYRDIVK
-343 KWREAGIFPVFSAG
+343 RWREAGIFPVFSAG

-366 EDSIGTPASYPEA
+366 DDSIGTPASYPEA

-420 IPNGKYTIYTGTSM
+420 IPGGKYTIYTGTSM

-442 VCLMLKANPNLS
+442 VCLMLKANPNLK

-466 TPLKDNNYTTTP
+466 TPLKDDYYTTTP

-498 QKKGKD
+498 QKEGKD

-536 IFTTYKTTFDA
+536 VFTTYKTTFDA

-573 QLKNGNGLS
+573 QLKNGNRLS

-596 VKNGKYYIEATDIN
+596 VTKGKYYIEATDIN

-616 DEISFEVQNGIGI
+616 ADFSFEVQNGIGI

-634 FEKDTSGFE
+634 FEKDISGFE

-658 DEANKKLIGIEPYK
+658 DEANKKLIGIQAYK

-686 LTEETRNPALSF
+686 LTKETRNPALSF

-724 DSDPDNLKWELKRIY
+724 DSDPDSLDWKLKRSY

-786 KIEEASK
+786 KIEQASK
-793 EIPQTPSKDLNLK
+793 EIPQTPSKYLKLN
-806 DKKDGKLTYTFSPI
+806 DNKDGKLHYTFSTVE
-820 KNEKI
+820 NEKI
-825 TSYELYRATNENG
+825 TSYELYRSKDKNG
-838 PFELIKK
+838 PFELVKK

-864 TPKPQKGTYYY
+864 IPKPQKGTYYY

-887 PSKILSHTFTE
+887 PSQILSHTFTE

-906 FEKEQDGWTSVESDK
+906 FEKGQDGWTSVESDK

-928 KLEYGDQY
+928 KLEYGYQY
-936 SINYKK
+936 DTSYKK
-942 PTINQSLGKNDGMN
+942 PISKQSLGKNDGMN

-978 MDLSTLKDATL
+978 MDLSTLKYATL

-1001 KTDDYGS
+1001 GTDDYGS

-1018 SKDDGTT
+1018 SKDDGKT
-1025 WDKVYTLDESEVDK
+1025 WDKVYTFDESEVDK
-1039 HIKHA
+1039 HIKWS
-1044 WFTNGVEIKKDYLTD
+1044 WFTNGIEIKKDYLTD

-1064 FVLDAGSDKGNT
+1064 FVLDAGSDSGEA
-1076 DPEQCGGWYIDDI
+1076 DPEQCGGWYIDDV
-1089 TINTKDVKNDNISPF
+1089 TINTKDVKNNNIIEKVSPF
-1104 KLLNMENLSEEN
+1104 KLLNMQNLSEEN

-1127 ITIKETGKTVNTEA
+1127 ITIKETGKTINTEA

-1149 LPAGKYTVVV
+1149 LPAGKYTVIA
-1159 SADGYKD
+1159 SADGYTD

-1177 NKDFYLDNFKKVSI
+1177 NKDFYLDDFKKVSI
-1191 SVNVKDSDY
+1191 SVNVKDSNY
-1200 ESINGNVKLYKEGK
+1200 ESIQGNVKLYKEGK
-1214 LEPLAE
+1214 LEPIAE
-1220 ENGETVRFTNL
+1220 KNGETVSFTNL

-1245 KRLEKNIKIPGTGTV
+1245 KSLEKNIKIPGKGTV
-1260 TMFLEKVYPES
+1260 TMSLEKVYPES
-1271 QLNVGYTDENATT
+1271 QLNVGYTDEKATT
-1284 LSGMDLKDRAFANKI
+1284 LSGMDLKNRAFANKI

-1318 NVDLTNSKYRISI
+1318 DVDLTNSKYRISI
-1331 YDKNTEDELPGNI
+1331 YDKNTQDELPSKV

-1381 IALGMDDS
+1381 IALGMDDDKQS
-1389 KDGINSFQMFNS
+1389 DNCFQMFNG
-1401 AWDEPETKGTYMI
+1401 AWDEPETKGTYMV

-1450 EDYKLPECTFTAPDN
+1450 EDYKLPQCTFTAPDN

-1478 NVSDTIKV
+1478 NVSDTIKA

-1500 NENPQEEK
+1500 NENPQQEK
-1508 LDPIMPNPLLMTT
+1508 LDPIMPKPLLMTT
-1521 NVNDFT
+1521 NINDFT
-1527 HFITYSNDNKSD
+1527 HFISYSNDNKSD
-1539 EYLKSAQKVIVNHK
+1539 EYLKSVKKVIVNHK
-1553 GKISEIT
+1553 GNISEIT

-1600 NVVIKITMDNL
+1600 NVIVKITMDNL
-1611 VGNDVYYGISANI
+1611 VGNDVYYSISANI

-1644 KDVEVENGGI
+1644 KDVEAENGGI
-1654 FTVPEC
+1654 FTVPQC

-1698 KKLADQSFDV
+1698 KEKLTKKATITFDKNGGLGTMQEV
-1708 KFNPGEASG
+1708 KKLVKEEYELPVCEFLAPKDMEFDCWEINGQRHLPGE
-1717 SMEDAKAYAN
+1717 KITLN
-1727 EDFIVPE
+1727 EDVT
-1734 AKFIAPD
+1734 
-1741 GKVFDYWQLDN
+1741 
-1752 EKLRPGQKI
+1752 
-1761 VLDKDIE
+1761 
-1768 LKAMWYD
+1768 LKALWIKED
-1775 LSLNTKDPSEPIL
+1775 KSKEPKEPLLGEISSE
-1788 EEIESKDS
+1788 DS
-1796 SYTKE
+1796 SAMKVNCINSIGYKKE
-1801 NCKHSIAYK
+1801 DSEYVNKINLITIRRNGKEIKH
-1810 PSDKEYLDAIREIS
+1810 
-1824 IKRKSGD
+1824 
-1831 INNYLFTQEAGQ
+1831 YLFTKEDGKYK
-1843 DMNGQDIL
+1843 
-1851 NLVFT
+1851 NLDKTLDKVSIVFKD
-1856 NKTFFERD
+1856 KTFFNRD
-1864 DEIIISARGYKDLRL
+1864 DEIIISARGYKDLKL
-1879 HVLYS
+1879 HIISADDMVMNALYTT
-1884 EDAGASASYGLEIV
+1884 EIV
-1898 STIKFETFGGTEIED
+1898 STVKFETFLGSKIDD
-1913 QTVRVGSS
+1913 Q
-1921 SIIGLAK
+1921 IIKVNQLTTNKLAK
-1928 PNPDPSK
+1928 VQDPT
-1935 KDYKFIGWYKDKE
+1935 KDGYTFKGWYEDSNFTKE
-1948 YKEIFNFD
+1948 FDFNKKI
-1956 SERPITDT
+1956 ITDT
-1964 TVYANWEKEEGV
+1964 TIFAKWVKNTPSEEKNIELEVKNVTIHKQDTLDLKSLIVKAKDDKNNDLKEQVEIIDEGGFNKDKVGTYTITFKLTNKNVSVTKKATVTVVEKENSTV
-1976 APQPE
+1976 NPINPVN
-1981 PQPGPGPSPQP
+1981 PSHK
-1992 GPEPNPQPGPS
+1992 
-2003 PQPGPAPE
+2003 
-2011 PRPEPRPLP
+2011 
-2020 EDDERPIRPYRPRPK
+2020 DPK
-2035 TEIKEEKKVKEE
+2035 TPEEKTQIKFLFGENQEIDNNKNETLIFKLSPKVEDFEDVYVDEKLVDKSMYDVKKGSTIIEFKDEFIKKLSGKKHKFKFNFKEG
-2047 TPSSNPIENK
+2047 S
-2057 TQENLPTKPIETK
+2057 IETCILVKDSK
-2070 KEEGIII
+2070 KED
-2077 EYPKQ
+2077 K
-2082 EVNLKDVSNE
+2082 
-2092 PKDEAIRNMVER
+2092 ARN
-2104 GVLKGM
+2104 
-2110 GNGEFKADLSIN
+2110 
-2122 RAMVTKVFMTISLD
+2122 
-2136 KNINAV
+2136 KNNNNNAKRKNTSMV
-2142 NTFTDLDNDKW
+2142 NTSIQNISFMPLILSTIALVV
-2153 YYESMLWATSKGIIN
+2153 
-2168 GYSDG
+2168 
-2173 TVKAEKKVTRQEF
+2173 VKRKRK
-2186 IVMLYNLIKANN
+2186 
-2198 IKLYEVVGVDE
+2198 
-2209 NEFKNL
+2209 
-2215 PQWSK
+2215 
-2220 EAVIAI
+2220 
-2226 KKTGLLQVEASG
+2226 
-2238 KYAPESEF
+2238 
-2246 TRGELAY
+2246 
-2253 TLDMLIKLLQL
+2253 
-2264 QNK
+2264 

>member
-1 MSKIK
+1 MKNFKKI
-6 RILSVFLVLGMIL
+6 ISFVVFCSLIF
-19 TSFVDVFA
+19 TSFSGVFA
-27 IENNA
+27 TESKSLDFQKKIE
-32 QSYEEKLVE
+32 E
-41 LKEIDDNEFVDAII
+41 LKDYKDDDFVDAII
-55 KLNKEL
+55 KLKKQVDVSKIKDAVKKEN
-61 DYSRIDSFVQNK
+61 VNA
-73 SYGKS
+73 S
-78 KEEIQDAIREE
+78 KEEIQNEIRKDMVDKSIKLKED
-89 IVEQSE
+89 
-95 RLAENSQK
+95 SQK
-103 SIVDILESEKETGQV
+103 SIIEILERGKKDGNV
-118 KFYES
+118 KNYEQ
-123 FHIINCINV
+123 FFIINCVNTV
-132 IAKKSLLSSLAKR
+132 CKKEVLVKISKR
-145 SEVEKIVL
+145 SDVEKICI
-153 NKKIKADKKE
+153 NKKVKIPKLPNNVPEDRNALYSVE
-163 KNAPEVRTYSM
+163 K
-174 NSANGK
+174 K
-180 HVPWNLKAIAADK
+180 HVPWNLKMISADK
-193 AQELASSSNNE
+193 AQKEVENFNND

-226 GNDQNLKKYSW
+226 GNDKNLKKYSW
-237 YNVVTEKTGDKEEPY
+237 YNAVTEKTGDKEEPY

-270 NSLLGVCPSAKWMA
+270 NSLLGVCPSAKWIA

-306 MAPKDENG
+306 LAPKDENG
-314 TPHPEM
+314 NPHSEM

-343 KWREAGIFPVFSAG
+343 RWRNAGIFPVFSAG
-357 NVSQFNDGG
+357 NVSQFNGGG

-420 IPNGKYTIYTGTSM
+420 IPGGKYTIYTGTSM
-434 ASPHVTGV
+434 ASPHVAGV

-466 TPLKDNNYTTTP
+466 TPLKDDHYTTTP

-504 IDISNMKLLQGR
+504 IDVSNMKLLQGR

-536 IFTTYKTTFDA
+536 VFTTYKTTFDS

-573 QLKNGNGLS
+573 QLKNGNRLS

-596 VKNGKYYIEATDIN
+596 VTKGKYYIEATDIN

-616 DEISFEVQNGIGI
+616 ADFSFEVQNGIGI

-634 FEKDTSGFE
+634 FEKDISGFE
-643 LGGQSKLFK
+643 LGGESKLFK

-658 DEANKKLIGIEPYK
+658 DEANKKLIGIQAYK

-686 LTEETRNPALSF
+686 LTNETRNPALSF

-724 DSDPDNLKWELKRIY
+724 DSDPDNLDWKLKRSY

-793 EIPQTPSKDLNLK
+793 EIPQTPSKYLKLN
-806 DKKDGKLTYTFSPI
+806 DKKDGRLIYTFSSI
-820 KNEKI
+820 KDEKI

-850 SKNGFGKYSIDLVD
+850 SKNGFGNYYINLVD
-864 TPKPQKGTYYY
+864 IPKPQKGTYYY

-887 PSKILSHTFTE
+887 PSEILYHTFTE

-906 FEKEQDGWTSVESDK
+906 FEKGQDGWTSVESDK

-936 SINYKK
+936 DTSYKK
-942 PTINQSLGKNDGMN
+942 PISKQSLGKNDGMN

-1001 KTDDYGS
+1001 GTDDYGS

-1018 SKDDGTT
+1018 SKDDGKT
-1025 WDKVYTLDESEVDK
+1025 WDKVYTLDASEVDK

-1064 FVLDAGSDKGNT
+1064 FVLDARSDSGKT
-1076 DPEQCGGWYIDDI
+1076 DSEQCGGWYIDDV
-1089 TINTKDVKNDNISPF
+1089 TINTKDVKNNNIIEKVSPF
-1104 KLLNMENLSEEN
+1104 KLLNMQNLSEEN

-1149 LPAGKYTVVV
+1149 LPVGKYTVIA
-1159 SADGYKD
+1159 SADGYTD

-1191 SVNVKDSDY
+1191 SVNVKDSNY
-1200 ESINGNVKLYKEGK
+1200 ESIQGNVKLYKEGK
-1214 LEPLAE
+1214 LEPIAE
-1220 ENGETVRFTNL
+1220 KNGETVSFTNL

-1245 KRLEKNIKIPGTGTV
+1245 KSLEKNIKIPGKGTV
-1260 TMFLEKVYPES
+1260 TMSLEKVYSEG
-1271 QLNVGYTDENATT
+1271 QLNVGYTDEKATA

-1318 NVDLTNSKYRISI
+1318 DVDLTNSKYRISI
-1331 YDKNTEDELPGNI
+1331 YDKNTQDELPSKV

-1351 FEKEGWNKLSI
+1351 FEKEGWNKLPI

-1381 IALGMDDS
+1381 ISLGMDDDKQS
-1389 KDGINSFQMFNS
+1389 DNCFQMFNG

-1450 EDYKLPECTFTAPDN
+1450 EDYKLPQCTFTAPDN

-1478 NVSDTIKV
+1478 NVSDTIKA

-1500 NENPQEEK
+1500 NENPGEEK

-1521 NVNDFT
+1521 NINDFT
-1527 HFITYSNDNKSD
+1527 HFISYSNDNKSD
-1539 EYLKSAQKVIVNHK
+1539 EYLKSVQKVIVNHK
-1553 GKISEIT
+1553 GNISEIT

-1565 DSTDFASNPN
+1565 DSTDFAFKPN

-1589 DTITIVSSKYK
+1589 DSITIVSSKYK
-1600 NVVIKITMDNL
+1600 NVIVKITMDTL
-1611 VGNDVYYGISANI
+1611 VGNDVYYSISANI

-1644 KDVEVENGGI
+1644 KDVEAENGGI
-1654 FTVPEC
+1654 FTVPQC

-1686 QITKNITIKALW
+1686 QITKNVTIKALW
-1698 KKLADQSFDV
+1698 KEKLTKKATITFDKNGGMGSMNDV
-1708 KFNPGEASG
+1708 KKLVKEEYELPVCEFLAPKDMEFDCWKINGQRHLPGE
-1717 SMEDAKAYAN
+1717 KITLN
-1727 EDFIVPE
+1727 EDIT
-1734 AKFIAPD
+1734 
-1741 GKVFDYWQLDN
+1741 
-1752 EKLRPGQKI
+1752 
-1761 VLDKDIE
+1761 
-1768 LKAMWYD
+1768 LKALWIKED
-1775 LSLNTKDPSEPIL
+1775 KTKEPKEPL
-1788 EEIESKDS
+1788 LGEISSKDS
-1796 SYTKE
+1796 SAMKVNWINLIGYKKE
-1801 NCKHSIAYK
+1801 DSEYVNKINLITIRRNGKEIKH
-1810 PSDKEYLDAIREIS
+1810 
-1824 IKRKSGD
+1824 
-1831 INNYLFTQEAGQ
+1831 YLFTKEDGKYK
-1843 DMNGQDIL
+1843 
-1851 NLVFT
+1851 NLDKTLDKVSIAFKD
-1856 NKTFFERD
+1856 KTFFNKD
-1864 DEIIISARGYKDLRL
+1864 DEIIISARGYKDLKL
-1879 HVLYS
+1879 HIISADDMVMNALYTT
-1884 EDAGASASYGLEIV
+1884 EIV
-1898 STIKFETFGGTEIED
+1898 STVKFETFDGSKIDD
-1913 QTVRVGSS
+1913 Q
-1921 SIIGLAK
+1921 IIKVNQLSTNKLAK
-1928 PNPDPSK
+1928 VQDPT
-1935 KDYKFIGWYKDKE
+1935 KDGYTFKGWYEDSDFTKE
-1948 YKEIFNFD
+1948 FDFNKKI
-1956 SERPITDT
+1956 ITDT
-1964 TVYANWEKEEGV
+1964 TIFAKWIKNTPNIPSEEKNIELEVKNVTIHKQDTLDLKSLIVKAKDDKNNDLKEQVEIIDEGGFNKDKVGTYTITFKLTNKNVSVTKKATVTVLEKENSTV
-1976 APQPE
+1976 NPTN
-1981 PQPGPGPSPQP
+1981 PSH
-1992 GPEPNPQPGPS
+1992 
-2003 PQPGPAPE
+2003 
-2011 PRPEPRPLP
+2011 
-2020 EDDERPIRPYRPRPK
+2020 EDPK
-2035 TEIKEEKKVKEE
+2035 TPKE
-2047 TPSSNPIENK
+2047 K
-2057 TQENLPTKPIETK
+2057 TQIKFLFGENQEIDNNKKKTLIFKLSPKVEDFKDVYVDEKLVDKSMYDVKKGSTIIEFKDEFIKKLSGKKHKFKFNFKEGSIETCILVKDSK
-2070 KEEGIII
+2070 KED
-2077 EYPKQ
+2077 K
-2082 EVNLKDVSNE
+2082 
-2092 PKDEAIRNMVER
+2092 ARN
-2104 GVLKGM
+2104 
-2110 GNGEFKADLSIN
+2110 
-2122 RAMVTKVFMTISLD
+2122 
-2136 KNINAV
+2136 KNNNNAKRKNTSMV
-2142 NTFTDLDNDKW
+2142 NTSIQNISFMPLILSTIALVV
-2153 YYESMLWATSKGIIN
+2153 
-2168 GYSDG
+2168 
-2173 TVKAEKKVTRQEF
+2173 VKRKRK
-2186 IVMLYNLIKANN
+2186 
-2198 IKLYEVVGVDE
+2198 
-2209 NEFKNL
+2209 
-2215 PQWSK
+2215 
-2220 EAVIAI
+2220 
-2226 KKTGLLQVEASG
+2226 
-2238 KYAPESEF
+2238 
-2246 TRGELAY
+2246 
-2253 TLDMLIKLLQL
+2253 
-2264 QNK
+2264 

>member
-1 MSKIK
+1 MKIFKRVISFVVFCSLIFTSFSGVFATESNSLDFRKKIEDLKDYKDDDFVDVIIKLKKQVDVSKIK
-6 RILSVFLVLGMIL
+6 
-19 TSFVDVFA
+19 DVVKK
-27 IENNA
+27 ENVNA
-32 QSYEEKLVE
+32 
-41 LKEIDDNEFVDAII
+41 
-55 KLNKEL
+55 
-61 DYSRIDSFVQNK
+61 
-73 SYGKS
+73 S
-78 KEEIQDAIREE
+78 KEEIQNEIRKDMVDKSIKLKED
-89 IVEQSE
+89 
-95 RLAENSQK
+95 SQK
-103 SIVDILESEKETGQV
+103 SIIEILERGKKDGNV
-118 KFYES
+118 KNYEQ
-123 FHIINCINV
+123 FFIINCINV
-132 IAKKSLLSSLAKR
+132 VCKKEVLVKISKMSD
-145 SEVEKIVL
+145 VEKISI
-153 NKKIKADKKE
+153 NKKVKIPKLPNNVPEDRNALFSMEKK
-163 KNAPEVRTYSM
+163 
-174 NSANGK
+174 
-180 HVPWNLKAIAADK
+180 HIPWNLKMISADK
-193 AQELASSSNNE
+193 AQKEVENSNND

-226 GNDQNLKKYSW
+226 GNDKNLKRYSW

-314 TPHPEM
+314 TPHTEM

-573 QLKNGNGLS
+573 KLKNGNGLS

-616 DEISFEVQNGIGI
+616 DEFSFEVQNGIGI

-714 AEVWIAEAKE
+714 AEIWIAEAKE
-724 DSDPDNLKWELKRIY
+724 DSDPDNLKWELKRSY

-747 ADEYID
+747 VDEYID

-793 EIPQTPSKDLNLK
+793 EIPQTPSKYLNLK

-887 PSKILSHTFTE
+887 PSQILYHTFTE
-898 GKEFKSFD
+898 GKEVKSFD
-906 FEKEQDGWTSVESDK
+906 FEKGQDGFTSVESDK

-936 SINYKK
+936 NAEYKK
-942 PTINQSLGKNDGMN
+942 PTSVQSLGKNDGMN

-963 DYRKPN
+963 DHRKPN

-1001 KTDDYGS
+1001 KIDDYGS

-1018 SKDDGTT
+1018 SKDDGQT

-1116 AKKDILPLVGK
+1116 NKKDILSLVGK

-1149 LPAGKYTVVV
+1149 LPAGKYTVVA

-1191 SVNVKDSDY
+1191 SVNVKDSNY
-1200 ESINGNVKLYKEGK
+1200 ESIKGNVKLYKEGK
-1214 LEPLAE
+1214 LEPIAE
-1220 ENGETVRFTNL
+1220 KNGETVRFTDL

-1245 KRLEKNIKIPGTGTV
+1245 KRLEKNIKIPGNGTV
-1260 TMFLEKVYPES
+1260 TMSLEKVYSEG
-1271 QLNVGYTDENATT
+1271 QLNVGYTDEKATT

-1318 NVDLTNSKYRISI
+1318 DVDLANSKYRISI

-1381 IALGMDDS
+1381 IALGMDDG
-1389 KDGINSFQMFNS
+1389 KDGINSFQMFNG

-1450 EDYKLPECTFTAPDN
+1450 ENYKLPECTFTAPDN

-1478 NVSDTIKV
+1478 NVSDTIKA

-1508 LDPIMPNPLLMTT
+1508 LDPIMPNPPSMTT
-1521 NVNDFT
+1521 NVTDFT
-1527 HFITYSNDNKSD
+1527 HFISYSNDNKSD
-1539 EYLKSAQKVIVNHK
+1539 EYLKSVQKVIVNHK
-1553 GKISEIT
+1553 GNISEIT

-1565 DSTDFASNPN
+1565 DSTDFAFKPN

-1600 NVVIKITMDNL
+1600 NVVVKITMDTL
-1611 VGNDVYYGISANI
+1611 VGNDIYYSISANI

-1654 FTVPEC
+1654 FTVPQC

-1698 KKLADQSFDV
+1698 KEKLTKKATITFDKNGGSGEMQEV
-1708 KFNPGEASG
+1708 KKLVKEEYELPVCEFLAPKDMEFDCWEINGQRHLPGE
-1717 SMEDAKAYAN
+1717 KITLN
-1727 EDFIVPE
+1727 EDIT
-1734 AKFIAPD
+1734 
-1741 GKVFDYWQLDN
+1741 
-1752 EKLRPGQKI
+1752 
-1761 VLDKDIE
+1761 
-1768 LKAMWYD
+1768 LKALWIKED
-1775 LSLNTKDPSEPIL
+1775 KSKEPKEPLLGEISSE
-1788 EEIESKDS
+1788 DS
-1796 SYTKE
+1796 SAMKVNCINSIGYKKE
-1801 NCKHSIAYK
+1801 DSEYVNKINLITIRRNGKEIKH
-1810 PSDKEYLDAIREIS
+1810 
-1824 IKRKSGD
+1824 
-1831 INNYLFTQEAGQ
+1831 YLFTKEDGKYK
-1843 DMNGQDIL
+1843 
-1851 NLVFT
+1851 NLDKTLDKVSIAFKD
-1856 NKTFFERD
+1856 KTFFNRD
-1864 DEIIISARGYKDLRL
+1864 DEIIISARGYKDLKL
-1879 HVLYS
+1879 HIISADDMVMSALYTT
-1884 EDAGASASYGLEIV
+1884 EIV
-1898 STIKFETFGGTEIED
+1898 STVKFETFDGSKIDD
-1913 QTVRVGSS
+1913 Q
-1921 SIIGLAK
+1921 IIKVNLLSANKLAK
-1928 PNPDPSK
+1928 VEDPT
-1935 KDYKFIGWYKDKE
+1935 KDGYTFKGWYEDRELTKE
-1948 YKEIFNFD
+1948 FDFNKKI
-1956 SERPITDT
+1956 ITDT
-1964 TVYANWEKEEGV
+1964 TIFAKWVKNTPNTPSEEKNIELEVKNVTIHQHDTLDLKSLIVKAKDNKNNDLKEQVEIIDEGGFNKDKVGTYTITFKLTNKNVSVTKKATVTVVEKENSTV
-1976 APQPE
+1976 NPE
-1981 PQPGPGPSPQP
+1981 NPTNPVNPG
-1992 GPEPNPQPGPS
+1992 NK
-2003 PQPGPAPE
+2003 
-2011 PRPEPRPLP
+2011 
-2020 EDDERPIRPYRPRPK
+2020 DPK
-2035 TEIKEEKKVKEE
+2035 TPKE
-2047 TPSSNPIENK
+2047 K
-2057 TQENLPTKPIETK
+2057 TQIKFLFGENQ
-2070 KEEGIII
+2070 G
-2077 EYPKQ
+2077 
-2082 EVNLKDVSNE
+2082 
-2092 PKDEAIRNMVER
+2092 
-2104 GVLKGM
+2104 
-2110 GNGEFKADLSIN
+2110 
-2122 RAMVTKVFMTISLD
+2122 LD
-2136 KNINAV
+2136 KNKNKTLIFKLSPKV
-2142 NTFTDLDNDKW
+2142 EDFKDVYVDDKLVDK
-2153 YYESMLWATSKGIIN
+2153 SMYDVKSGSTIIEFK
-2168 GYSDG
+2168 D
-2173 TVKAEKKVTRQEF
+2173 EF
-2186 IVMLYNLIKANN
+2186 IKQLSCEKH
-2198 IKLYEVVGVDE
+2198 K
-2209 NEFKNL
+2209 FKFNFKEGSIETYIL
-2215 PQWSK
+2215 VKDSK
-2220 EAVIAI
+2220 EEQDKDRRNNPSLV
-2226 KKTGLLQVEASG
+2226 KTSIQSASFM
-2238 KYAPESEF
+2238 P
-2246 TRGELAY
+2246 
-2253 TLDMLIKLLQL
+2253 LILSTMALVVVKR
-2264 QNK
+2264 KRK

>member
-1 MSKIK
+1 MKIFKRLISFVVFCSLIFTSFSGVFATESNSLDFRKKIEDLKDYKDDDFVDVIIKLKKQVDVSKIK
-6 RILSVFLVLGMIL
+6 
-19 TSFVDVFA
+19 DVVKK
-27 IENNA
+27 ENVNA
-32 QSYEEKLVE
+32 
-41 LKEIDDNEFVDAII
+41 
-55 KLNKEL
+55 
-61 DYSRIDSFVQNK
+61 
-73 SYGKS
+73 S
-78 KEEIQDAIREE
+78 KEEIQNEIRKDMVDKSIKLKED
-89 IVEQSE
+89 
-95 RLAENSQK
+95 SQK
-103 SIVDILESEKETGQV
+103 SIIEILERGKKDGNV
-118 KFYES
+118 KNYEQ
-123 FHIINCINV
+123 FFIINCINV
-132 IAKKSLLSSLAKR
+132 VCKKEVLVKISKMSD
-145 SEVEKIVL
+145 VEKISI
-153 NKKIKADKKE
+153 NKKVKIPKLQKNVPEDRNALFSMEKK
-163 KNAPEVRTYSM
+163 
-174 NSANGK
+174 
-180 HVPWNLKAIAADK
+180 HIPWNLKMISADK
-193 AQELASSSNNE
+193 AQKEVENSNND

-226 GNDQNLKKYSW
+226 GNDEKLKRYSW

-420 IPNGKYTIYTGTSM
+420 IPGGKYTIYTGTSM

-466 TPLKDNNYTTTP
+466 TPLKDNDYTTTP

-493 KLSVG
+493 KLSTG

-516 ILTNGVDNE
+516 ILTKGVDNE

-793 EIPQTPSKDLNLK
+793 EIPQTPSKYLNLK

-864 TPKPQKGTYYY
+864 IPKPQKGTYYY

-887 PSKILSHTFTE
+887 HSQILYHTFTE
-898 GKEFKSFD
+898 GKEVKSFD
-906 FEKEQDGWTSVESDK
+906 FEKGQDGFTSVESDK

-936 SINYKK
+936 NAEYKK
-942 PTINQSLGKNDGMN
+942 PTSVQSLGKNDGMN

-963 DYRKPN
+963 DHRKPN

-1044 WFTNGVEIKKDYLTD
+1044 WFTNGVEIKKEYLTD

-1104 KLLNMENLSEEN
+1104 KLLNMQNLSEEN
-1116 AKKDILPLVGK
+1116 NKKDILSLVGK

-1149 LPAGKYTVVV
+1149 LPAGKYTVVA

-1191 SVNVKDSDY
+1191 SVNVKDSNY
-1200 ESINGNVKLYKEGK
+1200 ESIKGNVKLYKEGK
-1214 LEPLAE
+1214 LEPIAE
-1220 ENGETVRFTNL
+1220 KNGETVRFTDL

-1245 KRLEKNIKIPGTGTV
+1245 KRLEKNIKIPGNGTV
-1260 TMFLEKVYPES
+1260 TMSLEKVYSEG
-1271 QLNVGYTDENATT
+1271 QLNVGYTDEKATT

-1318 NVDLTNSKYRISI
+1318 DVDLANSKYRISI

-1381 IALGMDDS
+1381 IALGMDDG
-1389 KDGINSFQMFNS
+1389 KDGINSFQMFNG

-1450 EDYKLPECTFTAPDN
+1450 EDYKLPQCTFTAPDN

-1478 NVSDTIKV
+1478 NVSDTIKA

-1508 LDPIMPNPLLMTT
+1508 LDPIMPNPPSMTT

-1527 HFITYSNDNKSD
+1527 HFISYSNDNKSD
-1539 EYLKSAQKVIVNHK
+1539 EYLKSVQKVIVNHK
-1553 GKISEIT
+1553 GNISEIT

-1565 DSTDFASNPN
+1565 DSTDFAFKPN

-1600 NVVIKITMDNL
+1600 NVVVKITMDTL
-1611 VGNDVYYGISANI
+1611 VGNDIYYSISANI

-1654 FTVPEC
+1654 FTVPQC

-1698 KKLADQSFDV
+1698 KEKLTKKATITFDNNGGLGTMKKVEKLV
-1708 KFNPGEASG
+1708 KEEYELPVCEFLAPKDMEFDCWEINGQRHLPGE
-1717 SMEDAKAYAN
+1717 KITLN
-1727 EDFIVPE
+1727 EDIT
-1734 AKFIAPD
+1734 
-1741 GKVFDYWQLDN
+1741 
-1752 EKLRPGQKI
+1752 
-1761 VLDKDIE
+1761 
-1768 LKAMWYD
+1768 LKALWVKED
-1775 LSLNTKDPSEPIL
+1775 KSKEPKEPLLGEISSE
-1788 EEIESKDS
+1788 DS
-1796 SYTKE
+1796 SAMKVNCINSIGYKKE
-1801 NCKHSIAYK
+1801 DSEYVNKINLITIRRNGKEIKH
-1810 PSDKEYLDAIREIS
+1810 
-1824 IKRKSGD
+1824 
-1831 INNYLFTQEAGQ
+1831 YLFTKEDGKYK
-1843 DMNGQDIL
+1843 
-1851 NLVFT
+1851 NLDKTLDKVSIAFKD
-1856 NKTFFERD
+1856 KTFFNRD
-1864 DEIIISARGYKDLRL
+1864 DEIIISARGYKDLKL
-1879 HVLYS
+1879 HIISADDNVMNALYIT
-1884 EDAGASASYGLEIV
+1884 EIV
-1898 STIKFETFGGTEIED
+1898 STVKFETFDGSKIDD
-1913 QTVRVGSS
+1913 QIIKVGLSS
-1921 SIIGLAK
+1921 ANKLAK
-1928 PNPDPSK
+1928 VQDPT
-1935 KDYKFIGWYKDKE
+1935 KDGYTFKGWYEDRELTKVFDFDK
-1948 YKEIFNFD
+1948 KI
-1956 SERPITDT
+1956 ITDT
-1964 TVYANWEKEEGV
+1964 TIFAKWVKNTPNTPSEEKNIELEVKNVTIHQHDTLDLKSLIVKAKDNKNNDLKEQVEIIDEGGFNKDKVGTYTITFKLTNKNVSVTKKATVTVVEKENSTV
-1976 APQPE
+1976 NPE
-1981 PQPGPGPSPQP
+1981 NPTNPTNPTNPGH
-1992 GPEPNPQPGPS
+1992 
-2003 PQPGPAPE
+2003 
-2011 PRPEPRPLP
+2011 
-2020 EDDERPIRPYRPRPK
+2020 EDPK
-2035 TEIKEEKKVKEE
+2035 TPKE
-2047 TPSSNPIENK
+2047 K
-2057 TQENLPTKPIETK
+2057 TQIKFLFGENQ
-2070 KEEGIII
+2070 G
-2077 EYPKQ
+2077 
-2082 EVNLKDVSNE
+2082 
-2092 PKDEAIRNMVER
+2092 
-2104 GVLKGM
+2104 
-2110 GNGEFKADLSIN
+2110 
-2122 RAMVTKVFMTISLD
+2122 LD
-2136 KNINAV
+2136 KNKNKTLIFKLSPKV
-2142 NTFTDLDNDKW
+2142 EDFKDVYVDDKLVDK
-2153 YYESMLWATSKGIIN
+2153 SMYDVKKGSTIIEFK
-2168 GYSDG
+2168 D
-2173 TVKAEKKVTRQEF
+2173 EF
-2186 IVMLYNLIKANN
+2186 IKQLSCEKH
-2198 IKLYEVVGVDE
+2198 K
-2209 NEFKNL
+2209 FKFNFKEGSIETYIL
-2215 PQWSK
+2215 VKDSK
-2220 EAVIAI
+2220 EEQDKARRNNPSLV
-2226 KKTGLLQVEASG
+2226 KTSIQSASFM
-2238 KYAPESEF
+2238 P
-2246 TRGELAY
+2246 
-2253 TLDMLIKLLQL
+2253 LILSTMALVVVKR
-2264 QNK
+2264 KRK

>member
-1 MSKIK
+1 MKIFKRVISFVVFCSLIFTSFSGVFATESNSLDFRKKIEDLKDYKDDDFVDVIIKLKKQVDVSKIK
-6 RILSVFLVLGMIL
+6 
-19 TSFVDVFA
+19 DVVKK
-27 IENNA
+27 ENVNA
-32 QSYEEKLVE
+32 
-41 LKEIDDNEFVDAII
+41 
-55 KLNKEL
+55 
-61 DYSRIDSFVQNK
+61 
-73 SYGKS
+73 S
-78 KEEIQDAIREE
+78 KEEIQNEIRKDMVDKSIKLKED
-89 IVEQSE
+89 
-95 RLAENSQK
+95 SQK
-103 SIVDILESEKETGQV
+103 SIIEILERGKKDGNV
-118 KFYES
+118 KNYEQ
-123 FHIINCINV
+123 FFIINCINV
-132 IAKKSLLSSLAKR
+132 VCKKEVLVKISKMSD
-145 SEVEKIVL
+145 VEKISI
-153 NKKIKADKKE
+153 NKKVKIPKLPNNVPEDRNALFSMEKK
-163 KNAPEVRTYSM
+163 
-174 NSANGK
+174 
-180 HVPWNLKAIAADK
+180 HIPWNLKMISADK
-193 AQELASSSNNE
+193 AQKEVENSNND

-226 GNDQNLKKYSW
+226 GNDKNLKRYSW

-314 TPHPEM
+314 KLHTEM

-658 DEANKKLIGIEPYK
+658 DEANKKLIGIQPYE

-686 LTEETRNPALSF
+686 LTNETRNPALSF

-793 EIPQTPSKDLNLK
+793 EIPQTPSKYLNLK

-864 TPKPQKGTYYY
+864 IPKPQKGTYYY

-887 PSKILSHTFTE
+887 HSQILYHTFTE
-898 GKEFKSFD
+898 GKEVKSFD
-906 FEKEQDGWTSVESDK
+906 FEKGQDGFTSVESDK

-936 SINYKK
+936 NAEYKK
-942 PTINQSLGKNDGMN
+942 PTSVQSLGKNDGMN

-963 DYRKPN
+963 DHRKPN

-1044 WFTNGVEIKKDYLTD
+1044 WFTNGVEIKKEYLTD

-1116 AKKDILPLVGK
+1116 NKKDILSLVGK

-1149 LPAGKYTVVV
+1149 LPAGKYTVVA

-1191 SVNVKDSDY
+1191 SVNVKDSNY
-1200 ESINGNVKLYKEGK
+1200 ESIKGNVKLYKEGK
-1214 LEPLAE
+1214 LEPIAE
-1220 ENGETVRFTNL
+1220 KNGETVRFTDL

-1245 KRLEKNIKIPGTGTV
+1245 KRLEKNIKIPGNETV
-1260 TMFLEKVYPES
+1260 TMSLEKVYSEG
-1271 QLNVGYTDENATT
+1271 QLNVGYTDEKATT

-1318 NVDLTNSKYRISI
+1318 DVDLANSKYRISI

-1381 IALGMDDS
+1381 IALGMDDG
-1389 KDGINSFQMFNS
+1389 KDGINSFQMFNG

-1450 EDYKLPECTFTAPDN
+1450 EDYKLPQCTFTAPDN

-1478 NVSDTIKV
+1478 NVSDTIKA

-1508 LDPIMPNPLLMTT
+1508 LDPIMPNPPSMTT

-1527 HFITYSNDNKSD
+1527 HFISYSNDNKSD
-1539 EYLKSAQKVIVNHK
+1539 EYLKSVQKVIVNHK
-1553 GKISEIT
+1553 GNISEIT

-1565 DSTDFASNPN
+1565 DSTDFAFKPN

-1600 NVVIKITMDNL
+1600 NVVVKITMDTL
-1611 VGNDVYYGISANI
+1611 VGNDIYYSISANI

-1654 FTVPEC
+1654 FTVPQC

-1698 KKLADQSFDV
+1698 KEKLTKKATITFDNNGGLGTMKKVEKLV
-1708 KFNPGEASG
+1708 KEEYELPVCEFLAPKDMEFDCWEINGQRHLPGE
-1717 SMEDAKAYAN
+1717 KITLN
-1727 EDFIVPE
+1727 EDIT
-1734 AKFIAPD
+1734 
-1741 GKVFDYWQLDN
+1741 
-1752 EKLRPGQKI
+1752 
-1761 VLDKDIE
+1761 
-1768 LKAMWYD
+1768 LKALWVKED
-1775 LSLNTKDPSEPIL
+1775 KSKEPKEPLLGEISSE
-1788 EEIESKDS
+1788 DS
-1796 SYTKE
+1796 SAMKVNCINSIGYKKE
-1801 NCKHSIAYK
+1801 DSEYVNKINLITIRRNGKEIKH
-1810 PSDKEYLDAIREIS
+1810 
-1824 IKRKSGD
+1824 
-1831 INNYLFTQEAGQ
+1831 YLFTKEDGKYK
-1843 DMNGQDIL
+1843 
-1851 NLVFT
+1851 NLDKTLDKVSIAFKD
-1856 NKTFFERD
+1856 KTFFNRD
-1864 DEIIISARGYKDLRL
+1864 DEIIISARGYKDLKL
-1879 HVLYS
+1879 HIISADDNVMNALYIT
-1884 EDAGASASYGLEIV
+1884 EIV
-1898 STIKFETFGGTEIED
+1898 STVKFETFDGSKIDD
-1913 QTVRVGSS
+1913 QIIKVGLSS
-1921 SIIGLAK
+1921 ANKLAK
-1928 PNPDPSK
+1928 VQDPT
-1935 KDYKFIGWYKDKE
+1935 KDGYTFKGWYEDRELTKVFDFDK
-1948 YKEIFNFD
+1948 KI
-1956 SERPITDT
+1956 ITDT
-1964 TVYANWEKEEGV
+1964 TIFAKWVKNTPNTPSEEKNIELEVKNVTIHQHDTLDLKSLIVKAKDNKNNDLKEQVEIIDEGGFNKDKVGTYTITFKLTNKNVSVTKKATVTVVEKENSTV
-1976 APQPE
+1976 NPANPTNPTN
-1981 PQPGPGPSPQP
+1981 PVNPG
-1992 GPEPNPQPGPS
+1992 NK
-2003 PQPGPAPE
+2003 
-2011 PRPEPRPLP
+2011 
-2020 EDDERPIRPYRPRPK
+2020 DPK
-2035 TEIKEEKKVKEE
+2035 TPKEKTQIKFLFGENQEIDNNKTLIFKLSPKVEDFEDVYVDDKLVDKSMYDVKKGSTIIEFKDEFIKQLSCEKHKFKFNFKEGSIETYILVKDSKEEQDKDRRNNPSLVK
-2047 TPSSNPIENK
+2047 TSIQSASFMPLI
-2057 TQENLPTKPIETK
+2057 
-2070 KEEGIII
+2070 
-2077 EYPKQ
+2077 
-2082 EVNLKDVSNE
+2082 
-2092 PKDEAIRNMVER
+2092 
-2104 GVLKGM
+2104 
-2110 GNGEFKADLSIN
+2110 LS
-2122 RAMVTKVFMTISLD
+2122 TIAL
-2136 KNINAV
+2136 V
-2142 NTFTDLDNDKW
+2142 V
-2153 YYESMLWATSKGIIN
+2153 
-2168 GYSDG
+2168 
-2173 TVKAEKKVTRQEF
+2173 VKRKRK
-2186 IVMLYNLIKANN
+2186 
-2198 IKLYEVVGVDE
+2198 
-2209 NEFKNL
+2209 
-2215 PQWSK
+2215 
-2220 EAVIAI
+2220 
-2226 KKTGLLQVEASG
+2226 
-2238 KYAPESEF
+2238 
-2246 TRGELAY
+2246 
-2253 TLDMLIKLLQL
+2253 
-2264 QNK
+2264 

>member
-1 MSKIK
+1 MKIFKRVISFVVFCSLIFTSFSGVFATESNSLDFRKKIEDLKDYKDDDFVDVIIKLKKQVDVSKIK
-6 RILSVFLVLGMIL
+6 
-19 TSFVDVFA
+19 DVVKK
-27 IENNA
+27 ENVNA
-32 QSYEEKLVE
+32 
-41 LKEIDDNEFVDAII
+41 
-55 KLNKEL
+55 
-61 DYSRIDSFVQNK
+61 
-73 SYGKS
+73 S
-78 KEEIQDAIREE
+78 KEEIQNEIRKDMVDKSIKLKED
-89 IVEQSE
+89 
-95 RLAENSQK
+95 SQK
-103 SIVDILESEKETGQV
+103 SIIEILERGKKDGNV
-118 KFYES
+118 KNYEQ
-123 FHIINCINV
+123 FFIINCINV
-132 IAKKSLLSSLAKR
+132 VCKKEVLVKISKMSD
-145 SEVEKIVL
+145 VEKISI
-153 NKKIKADKKE
+153 NKKVKIPKLPNNVPEDRNALFSMEKK
-163 KNAPEVRTYSM
+163 
-174 NSANGK
+174 
-180 HVPWNLKAIAADK
+180 HIPWNLKMISADK
-193 AQELASSSNNE
+193 AQKEVENSNND

-226 GNDQNLKKYSW
+226 GNDKNLKRYSW

-306 MAPKDENG
+306 MAPKDEKG

-328 WGGNSTDGFYQDMVK
+328 WGGNSTDGFYRDIVK
-343 KWREAGIFPVFSAG
+343 RWREAEIFPVFSAG
-357 NVSQFNDGG
+357 NVSQFNEGG

-420 IPNGKYTIYTGTSM
+420 IPGGKYTIYTGTSM

-466 TPLKDNNYTTTP
+466 TPLKDNDYTTTP

-498 QKKGKD
+498 QQEGKD

-525 KPVINHTPISK
+525 KPVIDHTPISK
-536 IFTTYKTTFDA
+536 VFTTYKTTFDA

-610 KKITKS
+610 KKINKS
-616 DEISFEVQNGIGI
+616 AEFSFEVQNGIGI

-747 ADEYID
+747 VDEYID

-793 EIPQTPSKDLNLK
+793 EIPQTPSKYLNLK

-906 FEKEQDGWTSVESDK
+906 FEKGQDGFTSVESDK

-936 SINYKK
+936 STEYKK

-963 DYRKPN
+963 DHRKPN

-1001 KTDDYGS
+1001 KIDDYGS

-1018 SKDDGTT
+1018 SKDDGQT

-1076 DPEQCGGWYIDDI
+1076 DPEQCGGWYIDDV
-1089 TINTKDVKNDNISPF
+1089 TINTKDVKNNNISPF
-1104 KLLNMENLSEEN
+1104 KLLNMQNLSEEN
-1116 AKKDILPLVGK
+1116 DKKDILSLAGK

-1149 LPAGKYTVVV
+1149 LPAGKYTVVA
-1159 SADGYKD
+1159 SADGYND

-1191 SVNVKDSDY
+1191 SVNVKDSNYD
-1200 ESINGNVKLYKEGK
+1200 SIKGNVKLYKEGK
-1214 LEPLAE
+1214 LEPIAE
-1220 ENGETVRFTNL
+1220 ENGETVRFTDL

-1245 KRLEKNIKIPGTGTV
+1245 KRLEKNIKIPGNETV
-1260 TMFLEKVYPES
+1260 TMSLEKVYSEG
-1271 QLNVGYTDENATT
+1271 QLNVGYTDEKATT

-1318 NVDLTNSKYRISI
+1318 DVDLANSKYRISI

-1351 FEKEGWNKLSI
+1351 FEKEGWNKLTI

-1381 IALGMDDS
+1381 IAFGMDDG
-1389 KDGINSFQMFNS
+1389 KDGINSFQMFNG

-1450 EDYKLPECTFTAPDN
+1450 ENYKLPECTFTAPDN

-1478 NVSDTIKV
+1478 NVSDTIKA

-1508 LDPIMPNPLLMTT
+1508 NIELEVKNVTIHQHDTLDLKSLI
-1521 NVNDFT
+1521 VKAK
-1527 HFITYSNDNKSD
+1527 DNKNNDLKEQVEIID
-1539 EYLKSAQKVIVNHK
+1539 EGGFNKDKV
-1553 GKISEIT
+1553 GT
-1560 DVKGI
+1560 Y
-1565 DSTDFASNPN
+1565 
-1575 KKLQF
+1575 
-1580 SFTEKLDKD
+1580 
-1589 DTITIVSSKYK
+1589 TITFKLTNK
-1600 NVVIKITMDNL
+1600 NVSVT
-1611 VGNDVYYGISANI
+1611 
-1624 EGKKV
+1624 KKATVTV
-1629 VYKVTFDK
+1629 VEK
-1637 NGGSGEM
+1637 
-1644 KDVEVENGGI
+1644 ENS
-1654 FTVPEC
+1654 TVNPENP
-1660 TFTAPSGME
+1660 TNPGHEDPKTP
-1669 FDSWEYM
+1669 
-1676 NEKTE
+1676 NEKT
-1681 VGHQY
+1681 Q
-1686 QITKNITIKALW
+1686 
-1698 KKLADQSFDV
+1698 
-1708 KFNPGEASG
+1708 
-1717 SMEDAKAYAN
+1717 
-1727 EDFIVPE
+1727 
-1734 AKFIAPD
+1734 
-1741 GKVFDYWQLDN
+1741 
-1752 EKLRPGQKI
+1752 
-1761 VLDKDIE
+1761 
-1768 LKAMWYD
+1768 
-1775 LSLNTKDPSEPIL
+1775 
-1788 EEIESKDS
+1788 
-1796 SYTKE
+1796 
-1801 NCKHSIAYK
+1801 
-1810 PSDKEYLDAIREIS
+1810 
-1824 IKRKSGD
+1824 
-1831 INNYLFTQEAGQ
+1831 
-1843 DMNGQDIL
+1843 
-1851 NLVFT
+1851 
-1856 NKTFFERD
+1856 
-1864 DEIIISARGYKDLRL
+1864 
-1879 HVLYS
+1879 
-1884 EDAGASASYGLEIV
+1884 
-1898 STIKFETFGGTEIED
+1898 IKFLFG
-1913 QTVRVGSS
+1913 
-1921 SIIGLAK
+1921 
-1928 PNPDPSK
+1928 
-1935 KDYKFIGWYKDKE
+1935 
-1948 YKEIFNFD
+1948 
-1956 SERPITDT
+1956 
-1964 TVYANWEKEEGV
+1964 
-1976 APQPE
+1976 
-1981 PQPGPGPSPQP
+1981 
-1992 GPEPNPQPGPS
+1992 
-2003 PQPGPAPE
+2003 
-2011 PRPEPRPLP
+2011 
-2020 EDDERPIRPYRPRPK
+2020 
-2035 TEIKEEKKVKEE
+2035 
-2047 TPSSNPIENK
+2047 EN
-2057 TQENLPTKPIETK
+2057 Q
-2070 KEEGIII
+2070 G
-2077 EYPKQ
+2077 
-2082 EVNLKDVSNE
+2082 
-2092 PKDEAIRNMVER
+2092 
-2104 GVLKGM
+2104 
-2110 GNGEFKADLSIN
+2110 
-2122 RAMVTKVFMTISLD
+2122 LD
-2136 KNINAV
+2136 KNKNKTLIFKLSPKV
-2142 NTFTDLDNDKW
+2142 EDFKDVYVDDKLVDK
-2153 YYESMLWATSKGIIN
+2153 SMYDVKSGSTIIEFK
-2168 GYSDG
+2168 D
-2173 TVKAEKKVTRQEF
+2173 EF
-2186 IVMLYNLIKANN
+2186 IKQLSCEKH
-2198 IKLYEVVGVDE
+2198 K
-2209 NEFKNL
+2209 FKFNFKEGSIETYIL
-2215 PQWSK
+2215 VKDSK
-2220 EAVIAI
+2220 EEQDKDRRNNPSLVKTSIQSASFMPLILSTIALVAV
-2226 KKTGLLQVEASG
+2226 KRKR
-2238 KYAPESEF
+2238 K
-2246 TRGELAY
+2246 
-2253 TLDMLIKLLQL
+2253 
-2264 QNK
+2264 

>member
-1 MSKIK
+1 MKIFKRLISFVVFCSLIFTSFSGVFATESNSLDFRKKIEDLKDYKDDDFVDVIIKLKKQVDVSKIK
-6 RILSVFLVLGMIL
+6 
-19 TSFVDVFA
+19 DVVKK
-27 IENNA
+27 ENVNA
-32 QSYEEKLVE
+32 
-41 LKEIDDNEFVDAII
+41 
-55 KLNKEL
+55 
-61 DYSRIDSFVQNK
+61 
-73 SYGKS
+73 S
-78 KEEIQDAIREE
+78 KEEIQNEIRKDMVDKSIKLKED
-89 IVEQSE
+89 
-95 RLAENSQK
+95 SQK
-103 SIVDILESEKETGQV
+103 SIIEILERGKKDGNV
-118 KFYES
+118 KNYEQ
-123 FHIINCINV
+123 FFIINCINV
-132 IAKKSLLSSLAKR
+132 VCKKEVLVKISKMSD
-145 SEVEKIVL
+145 VEKISI
-153 NKKIKADKKE
+153 NKKVKIPKLQKNVPEDRNALFSMEKK
-163 KNAPEVRTYSM
+163 
-174 NSANGK
+174 
-180 HVPWNLKAIAADK
+180 HIPWNLKMISADK
-193 AQELASSSNNE
+193 AQKEVENSNND

-226 GNDQNLKKYSW
+226 GNDEKLKRYSW

-420 IPNGKYTIYTGTSM
+420 IPGGKYTIYTGTSM

-493 KLSVG
+493 KLSTG

-516 ILTNGVDNE
+516 ILTKGVDNE

-793 EIPQTPSKDLNLK
+793 EIPQTPSKYLNLK

-864 TPKPQKGTYYY
+864 IPKPQKGTYYY

-887 PSKILSHTFTE
+887 HSQILYHTFTE
-898 GKEFKSFD
+898 GKEVKSFD
-906 FEKEQDGWTSVESDK
+906 FEKGQDGFTSVESDK

-936 SINYKK
+936 NAEYKK
-942 PTINQSLGKNDGMN
+942 PTSVQSLGKNDGMN

-963 DYRKPN
+963 DHRKPN

-1044 WFTNGVEIKKDYLTD
+1044 WFTNGVEIKKEYLTD

-1104 KLLNMENLSEEN
+1104 KLLNMQNLSEEN
-1116 AKKDILPLVGK
+1116 NKKDILSLVGK

-1149 LPAGKYTVVV
+1149 LPAGKYTVVA

-1191 SVNVKDSDY
+1191 SVNVKDSNY
-1200 ESINGNVKLYKEGK
+1200 ESIKGNVKLYKEGK
-1214 LEPLAE
+1214 LEPIAE
-1220 ENGETVRFTNL
+1220 KNGETVRFTDL

-1245 KRLEKNIKIPGTGTV
+1245 KRLEKNIKIPGNGTV
-1260 TMFLEKVYPES
+1260 TMSLEKVYSEG

-1318 NVDLTNSKYRISI
+1318 DVDLANSKYRISI

-1381 IALGMDDS
+1381 IAFGMDDG
-1389 KDGINSFQMFNS
+1389 KDGINSFQMFNG

-1450 EDYKLPECTFTAPDN
+1450 ENYKLPECTFTAPDN

-1478 NVSDTIKV
+1478 NVSDTIKA

-1527 HFITYSNDNKSD
+1527 HFITYSNDNKTD
-1539 EYLKSAQKVIVNHK
+1539 EYLKSVQKVIVNHK

-1580 SFTEKLDKD
+1580 SFTGKLDKD

-1600 NVVIKITMDNL
+1600 NVVIKITMDTL
-1611 VGNDVYYGISANI
+1611 VGNDVYYSISANI

-1654 FTVPEC
+1654 FTVPQC

-1676 NEKTE
+1676 DEKTE

-1698 KKLADQSFDV
+1698 KEKLTKKATITFDNNGGLGTMKKVEKLV
-1708 KFNPGEASG
+1708 KEEYELPVCEFLAPKDMEFDCWEINGQRHLPGE
-1717 SMEDAKAYAN
+1717 KITLN
-1727 EDFIVPE
+1727 EDIT
-1734 AKFIAPD
+1734 
-1741 GKVFDYWQLDN
+1741 
-1752 EKLRPGQKI
+1752 
-1761 VLDKDIE
+1761 
-1768 LKAMWYD
+1768 LKALWIKED
-1775 LSLNTKDPSEPIL
+1775 KSKEPKEPLLGEISSE
-1788 EEIESKDS
+1788 DS
-1796 SYTKE
+1796 SAMKVNCINSIGYKKE
-1801 NCKHSIAYK
+1801 DSEYVNKINLITIRRNGKEIKH
-1810 PSDKEYLDAIREIS
+1810 
-1824 IKRKSGD
+1824 
-1831 INNYLFTQEAGQ
+1831 YLFTKEDGKYK
-1843 DMNGQDIL
+1843 
-1851 NLVFT
+1851 NLDKTLDKVSIAFKD
-1856 NKTFFERD
+1856 KTFFNRD
-1864 DEIIISARGYKDLRL
+1864 DEIIISARGYKDLKL
-1879 HVLYS
+1879 HIISADDNVMNALYIT
-1884 EDAGASASYGLEIV
+1884 EIV
-1898 STIKFETFGGTEIED
+1898 STVKFETFDGSKIDD
-1913 QTVRVGSS
+1913 QIIKVGLSS
-1921 SIIGLAK
+1921 ANKLAK
-1928 PNPDPSK
+1928 VQDPT
-1935 KDYKFIGWYKDKE
+1935 KDGYTFKGWYEDRELTKVFDFDK
-1948 YKEIFNFD
+1948 KI
-1956 SERPITDT
+1956 ITDT
-1964 TVYANWEKEEGV
+1964 TIFAKWVKNTPNTPSEEKNIELEVKNVTIHQHDTLDLKSLIVKAKDNKNNDLKEQVEIIDEGGFNKDKVGTYTITFKLTNKNVSVTKKATVTVVEKENSTV
-1976 APQPE
+1976 NPE
-1981 PQPGPGPSPQP
+1981 NPTNPVNPG
-1992 GPEPNPQPGPS
+1992 N
-2003 PQPGPAPE
+2003 
-2011 PRPEPRPLP
+2011 
-2020 EDDERPIRPYRPRPK
+2020 EDPK
-2035 TEIKEEKKVKEE
+2035 TPNEKTQIKFLFGENQEIDKNKTLIFKLSPKVEDFEDVYVDDKLVDKSMYDVKKGSTIIEFKDEFIKKLSCEKHKFKFNFKEGSIETYILVKDSKEEQDKDRRNNPSLVK
-2047 TPSSNPIENK
+2047 TSIQSASFMPLI
-2057 TQENLPTKPIETK
+2057 
-2070 KEEGIII
+2070 
-2077 EYPKQ
+2077 
-2082 EVNLKDVSNE
+2082 
-2092 PKDEAIRNMVER
+2092 
-2104 GVLKGM
+2104 
-2110 GNGEFKADLSIN
+2110 LS
-2122 RAMVTKVFMTISLD
+2122 TIAL
-2136 KNINAV
+2136 V
-2142 NTFTDLDNDKW
+2142 V
-2153 YYESMLWATSKGIIN
+2153 
-2168 GYSDG
+2168 
-2173 TVKAEKKVTRQEF
+2173 VKRKRK
-2186 IVMLYNLIKANN
+2186 
-2198 IKLYEVVGVDE
+2198 
-2209 NEFKNL
+2209 
-2215 PQWSK
+2215 
-2220 EAVIAI
+2220 
-2226 KKTGLLQVEASG
+2226 
-2238 KYAPESEF
+2238 
-2246 TRGELAY
+2246 
-2253 TLDMLIKLLQL
+2253 
-2264 QNK
+2264 

>member
-1 MSKIK
+1 MKIFKRLISFVVFCSLIFTSFSGVFATESNSLDFRKKIEDLKDYKDDDFVDVIIKLEKQVDVSKIK
-6 RILSVFLVLGMIL
+6 
-19 TSFVDVFA
+19 DVVKK
-27 IENNA
+27 ENVNA
-32 QSYEEKLVE
+32 
-41 LKEIDDNEFVDAII
+41 
-55 KLNKEL
+55 
-61 DYSRIDSFVQNK
+61 
-73 SYGKS
+73 S
-78 KEEIQDAIREE
+78 KEEIQNEIRKDM
-89 IVEQSE
+89 VEKSIKLKE
-95 RLAENSQK
+95 DSQK
-103 SIVDILESEKETGQV
+103 SIIEILERGKKDGNVTNYQQ
-118 KFYES
+118 F
-123 FHIINCINV
+123 FIINCINV
-132 IAKKSLLSSLAKR
+132 VCKKEVLVKISKMSD
-145 SEVEKIVL
+145 VEKISI
-153 NKKIKADKKE
+153 NKKVKIPKLQKNVPEDRNALFSMEKK
-163 KNAPEVRTYSM
+163 
-174 NSANGK
+174 
-180 HVPWNLKAIAADK
+180 HIPWNLKMISADK
-193 AQELASSSNNE
+193 AQKEVENSNND

-226 GNDQNLKKYSW
+226 GNDEKLKRYSW
-237 YNVVTEKTGDKEEPY
+237 YNAVNEKTGDKEEPY

-314 TPHPEM
+314 IEHTEM

-328 WGGNSTDGFYQDMVK
+328 WGGNSTDGFYRDIVK
-343 KWREAGIFPVFSAG
+343 KWRDAGIFPVFSAG

-466 TPLKDNNYTTTP
+466 TPLKDNDYTTTP

-493 KLSVG
+493 KLSIG
-498 QKKGKD
+498 QQEGKD

-525 KPVINHTPISK
+525 KPVIDHTPISK
-536 IFTTYKTTFDA
+536 VFTTYKTTFDA

-616 DEISFEVQNGIGI
+616 AEFSFEVQNGIGI

-658 DEANKKLIGIEPYK
+658 DEANKKLIGIQPYK

-686 LTEETRNPALSF
+686 LTNETRNPALSF

-724 DSDPDNLKWELKRIY
+724 DSDPDNLKWELKRSY

-747 ADEYID
+747 VDEYID

-793 EIPQTPSKDLNLK
+793 EIPQTPSKYLNLK
-806 DKKDGKLTYTFSPI
+806 DKKDGKLTYTFSPV

-887 PSKILSHTFTE
+887 PSQILYHTFTE
-898 GKEFKSFD
+898 GKEVKSFD
-906 FEKEQDGWTSVESDK
+906 FEKGQDGFTSVESDK

-936 SINYKK
+936 NAEYKK
-942 PTINQSLGKNDGMN
+942 PTSVQSLGKNDGMN

-963 DYRKPN
+963 DHRKPN

-1001 KTDDYGS
+1001 KIDDYGS

-1018 SKDDGTT
+1018 SKDDGQT

-1076 DPEQCGGWYIDDI
+1076 DPEQCGGWYIDDV
-1089 TINTKDVKNDNISPF
+1089 TINTKDVKNNNISPF
-1104 KLLNMENLSEEN
+1104 KLLNMQNLSEEN
-1116 AKKDILPLVGK
+1116 DKKDILSLAGK

-1149 LPAGKYTVVV
+1149 LPAGKYTVVA
-1159 SADGYKD
+1159 SADGYND

-1191 SVNVKDSDY
+1191 SVNVKDSNY
-1200 ESINGNVKLYKEGK
+1200 ESIKGNVKLYKEGK
-1214 LEPLAE
+1214 LEPIAE
-1220 ENGETVRFTNL
+1220 KNGETVRFTDL

-1245 KRLEKNIKIPGTGTV
+1245 KRLEKNIKIPGNGTV
-1260 TMFLEKVYPES
+1260 TMSLEKVYSEG
-1271 QLNVGYTDENATT
+1271 QLNVGYTDEKATT

-1318 NVDLTNSKYRISI
+1318 DVDLANSKYRISI

-1381 IALGMDDS
+1381 IAFGMDDG
-1389 KDGINSFQMFNS
+1389 KDGINSFQMFNG

-1478 NVSDTIKV
+1478 NVSDTIKA

-1508 LDPIMPNPLLMTT
+1508 LDPIMPNPPLMTT
-1521 NVNDFT
+1521 NVTDFT
-1527 HFITYSNDNKSD
+1527 HFISYSNDNKSD
-1539 EYLKSAQKVIVNHK
+1539 EYLKSVQKVIVNHK
-1553 GKISEIT
+1553 GNISEIT

-1565 DSTDFASNPN
+1565 DSTDFLSNPN

-1654 FTVPEC
+1654 FTVPQC

-1698 KKLADQSFDV
+1698 KEKLTKKATITFDNNGGLGTMKKVEKLV
-1708 KFNPGEASG
+1708 KEEYELPVCEFLAPKDMEFDCWEINGQRHLPGE
-1717 SMEDAKAYAN
+1717 KITLN
-1727 EDFIVPE
+1727 EDIT
-1734 AKFIAPD
+1734 
-1741 GKVFDYWQLDN
+1741 
-1752 EKLRPGQKI
+1752 
-1761 VLDKDIE
+1761 
-1768 LKAMWYD
+1768 LKALWIKED
-1775 LSLNTKDPSEPIL
+1775 KSKEPKEPLLGEISSE
-1788 EEIESKDS
+1788 DS
-1796 SYTKE
+1796 SAMKVNCINSIGYKKE
-1801 NCKHSIAYK
+1801 DSEYVNKINLITIRRNGKEIKH
-1810 PSDKEYLDAIREIS
+1810 
-1824 IKRKSGD
+1824 
-1831 INNYLFTQEAGQ
+1831 YLFTKEDGKYK
-1843 DMNGQDIL
+1843 
-1851 NLVFT
+1851 NLDKTLDKVSIAFKD
-1856 NKTFFERD
+1856 KTFFNRD
-1864 DEIIISARGYKDLRL
+1864 DEIIISARGYKDLKL
-1879 HVLYS
+1879 HIISADDNVMNALYIT
-1884 EDAGASASYGLEIV
+1884 EIV
-1898 STIKFETFGGTEIED
+1898 STVKFETFDGSKIDD
-1913 QTVRVGSS
+1913 QIIKVGLSS
-1921 SIIGLAK
+1921 ANKLAK
-1928 PNPDPSK
+1928 VQDPT
-1935 KDYKFIGWYKDKE
+1935 KDGYTFKGWYEDRELTKVF
-1948 YKEIFNFD
+1948 YFNKKI
-1956 SERPITDT
+1956 ITDT
-1964 TVYANWEKEEGV
+1964 TIFAKWVKNTPNTPSEEKNIELEVKNVTIHQHDTLDLKSLIVKAKDNKNNDLKEQVEIIDEGGFNKDKVGTYTITFKLTNKNVSVTKKATVTVVEKENSTV
-1976 APQPE
+1976 NPE
-1981 PQPGPGPSPQP
+1981 NPTNPTNPTNPGH
-1992 GPEPNPQPGPS
+1992 
-2003 PQPGPAPE
+2003 
-2011 PRPEPRPLP
+2011 
-2020 EDDERPIRPYRPRPK
+2020 EDPK
-2035 TEIKEEKKVKEE
+2035 TPNEKTQIKFLFGENQEIDNNKKKTLIFKLSPKVEDFEDVYVDDKLVDKSMYDVKKGSTIIEFKDEFIKQLSCKKHKFKFNFKEGSIETYILVKDSKEEQDKDRRNNPSLVK
-2047 TPSSNPIENK
+2047 TSIQSASFMPLI
-2057 TQENLPTKPIETK
+2057 
-2070 KEEGIII
+2070 
-2077 EYPKQ
+2077 
-2082 EVNLKDVSNE
+2082 
-2092 PKDEAIRNMVER
+2092 
-2104 GVLKGM
+2104 
-2110 GNGEFKADLSIN
+2110 LS
-2122 RAMVTKVFMTISLD
+2122 TIAL
-2136 KNINAV
+2136 V
-2142 NTFTDLDNDKW
+2142 V
-2153 YYESMLWATSKGIIN
+2153 
-2168 GYSDG
+2168 
-2173 TVKAEKKVTRQEF
+2173 VKRKRK
-2186 IVMLYNLIKANN
+2186 
-2198 IKLYEVVGVDE
+2198 
-2209 NEFKNL
+2209 
-2215 PQWSK
+2215 
-2220 EAVIAI
+2220 
-2226 KKTGLLQVEASG
+2226 
-2238 KYAPESEF
+2238 
-2246 TRGELAY
+2246 
-2253 TLDMLIKLLQL
+2253 
-2264 QNK
+2264 

>member
-1 MSKIK
+1 MKIFKRVISFVVFCSLIFTSFSGVFATESNSLDFRKKIEDLKDYKDDDFVDVIIKLKKQVDVSKIK
-6 RILSVFLVLGMIL
+6 
-19 TSFVDVFA
+19 DVVKK
-27 IENNA
+27 ENVNA
-32 QSYEEKLVE
+32 
-41 LKEIDDNEFVDAII
+41 
-55 KLNKEL
+55 
-61 DYSRIDSFVQNK
+61 
-73 SYGKS
+73 S
-78 KEEIQDAIREE
+78 KEEIQNEIRKDMVDKSIKLKED
-89 IVEQSE
+89 
-95 RLAENSQK
+95 SQK
-103 SIVDILESEKETGQV
+103 SIIEILERGKKDGNV
-118 KFYES
+118 KNYEQ
-123 FHIINCINV
+123 FFIINCINV
-132 IAKKSLLSSLAKR
+132 VCKKEVLVKISKMSD
-145 SEVEKIVL
+145 VEKISI
-153 NKKIKADKKE
+153 NKKVKIPKLPNNVPEDRNALFSMEKK
-163 KNAPEVRTYSM
+163 
-174 NSANGK
+174 
-180 HVPWNLKAIAADK
+180 HIPWNLKMISADK
-193 AQELASSSNNE
+193 AQKEVENSNND

-226 GNDQNLKKYSW
+226 GNDKNLKRYSW

-314 TPHPEM
+314 KLHTEM

-493 KLSVG
+493 KLSIG

-658 DEANKKLIGIEPYK
+658 DEANKKLIGIQPYE

-686 LTEETRNPALSF
+686 LTNETRNPALSF

-793 EIPQTPSKDLNLK
+793 EIPQTPSKYLNLK

-864 TPKPQKGTYYY
+864 IPKPQKGTYYY

-887 PSKILSHTFTE
+887 HSQILYHTFTE
-898 GKEFKSFD
+898 GKEVKSFD
-906 FEKEQDGWTSVESDK
+906 FEKGQDGFTSVESDK

-936 SINYKK
+936 NAEYKK
-942 PTINQSLGKNDGMN
+942 PTSVQSLGKNDGMN

-963 DYRKPN
+963 DHRKPN

-1044 WFTNGVEIKKDYLTD
+1044 WFTNGVEIKKEYLTD

-1116 AKKDILPLVGK
+1116 NKKDILSLVGK

-1149 LPAGKYTVVV
+1149 LPAGKYTVVA

-1191 SVNVKDSDY
+1191 SVNVKDSNY
-1200 ESINGNVKLYKEGK
+1200 ESIKGNVKLYKEGK
-1214 LEPLAE
+1214 LEPIAE
-1220 ENGETVRFTNL
+1220 KNGETVRFTDL

-1245 KRLEKNIKIPGTGTV
+1245 KRLEKNIKIPGNETV
-1260 TMFLEKVYPES
+1260 TMSLEKVYSEG
-1271 QLNVGYTDENATT
+1271 QLNVGYTDEKATT

-1318 NVDLTNSKYRISI
+1318 DVDLANSKYRISI

-1381 IALGMDDS
+1381 IALGMDDG
-1389 KDGINSFQMFNS
+1389 KDGINSFQMFNG

-1450 EDYKLPECTFTAPDN
+1450 EDYKLPQCTFTAPDN

-1478 NVSDTIKV
+1478 NVSDTIKA

-1508 LDPIMPNPLLMTT
+1508 LDPIMPNPPSMTT

-1527 HFITYSNDNKSD
+1527 HFISYSNDNKSD
-1539 EYLKSAQKVIVNHK
+1539 EYLKSVQKVIVNHK
-1553 GKISEIT
+1553 GNISEIT

-1565 DSTDFASNPN
+1565 DSTDFAFKPN

-1600 NVVIKITMDNL
+1600 NVVVKITMDTL
-1611 VGNDVYYGISANI
+1611 VGNDIYYSISANI

-1654 FTVPEC
+1654 FTVPQC

-1698 KKLADQSFDV
+1698 KEKLTKKATITFDNNGGLGTMKKVEKLV
-1708 KFNPGEASG
+1708 KEEYELPVCEFLAPKDMEFDCWEINGQRHLPGE
-1717 SMEDAKAYAN
+1717 KITLN
-1727 EDFIVPE
+1727 EDIT
-1734 AKFIAPD
+1734 
-1741 GKVFDYWQLDN
+1741 
-1752 EKLRPGQKI
+1752 
-1761 VLDKDIE
+1761 
-1768 LKAMWYD
+1768 LKALWVKED
-1775 LSLNTKDPSEPIL
+1775 KSKEPKEPLLGEISSE
-1788 EEIESKDS
+1788 DS
-1796 SYTKE
+1796 SAMKVNCINSIGYKKE
-1801 NCKHSIAYK
+1801 DSEYVNKINLITIRRNGKEIKH
-1810 PSDKEYLDAIREIS
+1810 
-1824 IKRKSGD
+1824 
-1831 INNYLFTQEAGQ
+1831 YLFTKEDGKYK
-1843 DMNGQDIL
+1843 
-1851 NLVFT
+1851 NLDKTLDKVSIAFKD
-1856 NKTFFERD
+1856 KTFFNRD
-1864 DEIIISARGYKDLRL
+1864 DEIIISARGYKDLKL
-1879 HVLYS
+1879 HIISADDNVMNALYIT
-1884 EDAGASASYGLEIV
+1884 EIV
-1898 STIKFETFGGTEIED
+1898 STVKFETFDGSKIDD
-1913 QTVRVGSS
+1913 QIIKVGLSS
-1921 SIIGLAK
+1921 ANKLAK
-1928 PNPDPSK
+1928 VQDPT
-1935 KDYKFIGWYKDKE
+1935 KDGYTFKGWYEDRELTKVFDFDK
-1948 YKEIFNFD
+1948 KI
-1956 SERPITDT
+1956 ITDT
-1964 TVYANWEKEEGV
+1964 TIFAKWVKNTPNTPSEEKNIELEVKNVTIHQHDTLDLKSLIVKAKDNKNNDLKEQVEIIDEGGFNKDKVGTYTITFKLTNKNVSVTKKATVTVVEKENSTV
-1976 APQPE
+1976 NPANPTNPTN
-1981 PQPGPGPSPQP
+1981 PVNPG
-1992 GPEPNPQPGPS
+1992 NK
-2003 PQPGPAPE
+2003 
-2011 PRPEPRPLP
+2011 
-2020 EDDERPIRPYRPRPK
+2020 DPK
-2035 TEIKEEKKVKEE
+2035 TPKEKTQIKFLFGENQEIDNNKTLIFKLSPKVEDFEDVYVDDKLVDKSMYDVKKGSTIIEFKDEFIKQLSCEKHKFKFNFKEGSIETYILVKDSKEEQDKDRRNNPSLVK
-2047 TPSSNPIENK
+2047 TSIQSASFMPLI
-2057 TQENLPTKPIETK
+2057 
-2070 KEEGIII
+2070 
-2077 EYPKQ
+2077 
-2082 EVNLKDVSNE
+2082 
-2092 PKDEAIRNMVER
+2092 
-2104 GVLKGM
+2104 
-2110 GNGEFKADLSIN
+2110 LS
-2122 RAMVTKVFMTISLD
+2122 TIAL
-2136 KNINAV
+2136 V
-2142 NTFTDLDNDKW
+2142 V
-2153 YYESMLWATSKGIIN
+2153 
-2168 GYSDG
+2168 
-2173 TVKAEKKVTRQEF
+2173 VKRKRK
-2186 IVMLYNLIKANN
+2186 
-2198 IKLYEVVGVDE
+2198 
-2209 NEFKNL
+2209 
-2215 PQWSK
+2215 
-2220 EAVIAI
+2220 
-2226 KKTGLLQVEASG
+2226 
-2238 KYAPESEF
+2238 
-2246 TRGELAY
+2246 
-2253 TLDMLIKLLQL
+2253 
-2264 QNK
+2264 

>member
-1 MSKIK
+1 MKIFK
-6 RILSVFLVLGMIL
+6 KIISFVVFCSLIF
-19 TSFVDVFA
+19 TSFSGVFA
-27 IENNA
+27 TESKSLDFQKKIE
-32 QSYEEKLVE
+32 E
-41 LKEIDDNEFVDAII
+41 LKDYKDDDFVDAII
-55 KLNKEL
+55 KLKKQVDVSKIKDAVKKEN
-61 DYSRIDSFVQNK
+61 VNA
-73 SYGKS
+73 S
-78 KEEIQDAIREE
+78 KEEIQNEIRKDMVDKSIKLKED
-89 IVEQSE
+89 
-95 RLAENSQK
+95 SQK
-103 SIVDILESEKETGQV
+103 SIIEILERGKKDGNV
-118 KFYES
+118 KNYEQ
-123 FHIINCINV
+123 FFIINCVNTV
-132 IAKKSLLSSLAKR
+132 CKKEVLVKISKR
-145 SEVEKIVL
+145 SDVEKICI
-153 NKKIKADKKE
+153 NKKVKIPKLPNNVPEDR
-163 KNAPEVRTYSM
+163 NALYSM
-174 NSANGK
+174 EKK
-180 HVPWNLKAIAADK
+180 HVPWNLKMISADK
-193 AQELASSSNNE
+193 AQKEVENFNND

-216 SHPAIKNNYR
+216 NHPAIKNNYR
-226 GNDQNLKKYSW
+226 GNDKNLKKYSW
-237 YNVVTEKTGDKEEPY
+237 YNAVTEKTGDKEEPY

-314 TPHPEM
+314 TRHTEM

-343 KWREAGIFPVFSAG
+343 RWREAGIFPVFSAG
-357 NVSQFNDGG
+357 NVSQFNNGG
-366 EDSIGTPASYPEA
+366 DDSIGTPASYPEA

-420 IPNGKYTIYTGTSM
+420 IPGGKYTIYTGTSM

-442 VCLMLKANPNLS
+442 VCLMLKANPNLK

-466 TPLKDNNYTTTP
+466 TPLKDDYYTTTP

-493 KLSVG
+493 KLSIG
-498 QKKGKD
+498 QKKGKN
-504 IDISNMKLLQGR
+504 IDVSNMKLLQGR
-516 ILTNGVDNE
+516 ILTKGVDNE

-536 IFTTYKTTFDA
+536 VFTTYKTTFDA

-573 QLKNGNGLS
+573 QLKNGNRLS

-596 VKNGKYYIEATDIN
+596 VTKGKYYIEATDIN

-616 DEISFEVQNGIGI
+616 ADFSFEVQQGIGI

-634 FEKDTSGFE
+634 FEKDISGFE

-658 DEANKKLIGIEPYK
+658 DEANKKLIGIQAYK

-793 EIPQTPSKDLNLK
+793 EIPQTPSKYLKLN
-806 DKKDGKLTYTFSPI
+806 DNKDGKLHYTFSTVE
-820 KNEKI
+820 NEKI
-825 TSYELYRATNENG
+825 TSYELYRSKDKNG
-838 PFELIKK
+838 PFELVKK

-864 TPKPQKGTYYY
+864 IPKPQKGTYYY

-887 PSKILSHTFTE
+887 PSEILYHTFTE

-906 FEKEQDGWTSVESDK
+906 FEKGQDGWTSVESDK

-936 SINYKK
+936 DTSYKK
-942 PTINQSLGKNDGMN
+942 PISKQSLGKNDGMN

-1001 KTDDYGS
+1001 GTDDYGS

-1044 WFTNGVEIKKDYLTD
+1044 WFTNGIEIKKDYLTD

-1064 FVLDAGSDKGNT
+1064 FVLDARSDKGNT
-1076 DPEQCGGWYIDDI
+1076 DPEQCGGWYIDDV
-1089 TINTKDVKNDNISPF
+1089 TINTKDVKNNNIIEKVSPF
-1104 KLLNMENLSEEN
+1104 KLLNMQNLSEEN
-1116 AKKDILPLVGK
+1116 EKKDILPLVGK

-1149 LPAGKYTVVV
+1149 LPVGKYTVIA
-1159 SADGYKD
+1159 SADGYTD

-1191 SVNVKDSDY
+1191 SVNVKDSNY
-1200 ESINGNVKLYKEGK
+1200 ESIQGNVKLYKEGK
-1214 LEPLAE
+1214 LEPIAE
-1220 ENGETVRFTNL
+1220 KNGETVEFTNL

-1245 KRLEKNIKIPGTGTV
+1245 KSLEKNIKIPGKGTV
-1260 TMFLEKVYPES
+1260 TMSLEKVYPES
-1271 QLNVGYTDENATT
+1271 QLNVGYTDKKATK

-1318 NVDLTNSKYRISI
+1318 DVDLTNSKYRISI
-1331 YDKNTEDELPGNI
+1331 YDKNTEDELPGKV

-1381 IALGMDDS
+1381 IAFGMDDG
-1389 KDGINSFQMFNS
+1389 KDGINSFQMFNG

-1450 EDYKLPECTFTAPDN
+1450 EDYKLPQCTFTAPDN

-1478 NVSDTIKV
+1478 NVSDTIKA

-1500 NENPQEEK
+1500 NENPGEEK
-1508 LDPIMPNPLLMTT
+1508 LDPIMPKPLLMTT
-1521 NVNDFT
+1521 NINDFT
-1527 HFITYSNDNKSD
+1527 HFISYSNDNKSD
-1539 EYLKSAQKVIVNHK
+1539 EYLKSVQKVIVNHK
-1553 GKISEIT
+1553 GNISEIT

-1589 DTITIVSSKYK
+1589 DSITIVSSKYK
-1600 NVVIKITMDNL
+1600 NVIVKITMDTL
-1611 VGNDVYYGISANI
+1611 VGNDVYYTIKANI

-1644 KDVEVENGGI
+1644 KDVEAENGGI
-1654 FTVPEC
+1654 FTVPQC

-1698 KKLADQSFDV
+1698 KEKLTKKATITFDKNGGLGTMQEV
-1708 KFNPGEASG
+1708 KKLVKEEYELPVCEFLAPKDMEFDAWEINGQRHLPGE
-1717 SMEDAKAYAN
+1717 KITLN
-1727 EDFIVPE
+1727 EDIT
-1734 AKFIAPD
+1734 
-1741 GKVFDYWQLDN
+1741 
-1752 EKLRPGQKI
+1752 
-1761 VLDKDIE
+1761 
-1768 LKAMWYD
+1768 LKALWIKED
-1775 LSLNTKDPSEPIL
+1775 KTKEPKEPLLGEISSE
-1788 EEIESKDS
+1788 DS
-1796 SYTKE
+1796 SAMKVNCINSIGYKKE
-1801 NCKHSIAYK
+1801 DSEYVNKINLITIRRNGKEIKH
-1810 PSDKEYLDAIREIS
+1810 
-1824 IKRKSGD
+1824 
-1831 INNYLFTQEAGQ
+1831 YLFTKEDGKYK
-1843 DMNGQDIL
+1843 
-1851 NLVFT
+1851 NLDKTLDKVSIAFKD
-1856 NKTFFERD
+1856 KTFFNRD
-1864 DEIIISARGYKDLRL
+1864 DEIIISARGYKDLKL
-1879 HVLYS
+1879 HIISADDMVMNALYTT
-1884 EDAGASASYGLEIV
+1884 EIV
-1898 STIKFETFGGTEIED
+1898 STVKFETFLGSKIDD
-1913 QTVRVGSS
+1913 Q
-1921 SIIGLAK
+1921 IIKVNQLSANKLAK
-1928 PNPDPSK
+1928 VQDPT
-1935 KDYKFIGWYKDKE
+1935 KDGYTFKGWYEDRELTKVFDFDK
-1948 YKEIFNFD
+1948 KI
-1956 SERPITDT
+1956 ITDT
-1964 TVYANWEKEEGV
+1964 TIFAKWVKNTPNTPSEEKNIELEVKNVTIHKQDTLDLKSLIVKAKDNKNNDLKEQVEIIDEGGFNKDKVGTYTITFKLTNKNVSVTKKATVTVVEKENSTV
-1976 APQPE
+1976 NPINPVN
-1981 PQPGPGPSPQP
+1981 PSHK
-1992 GPEPNPQPGPS
+1992 
-2003 PQPGPAPE
+2003 
-2011 PRPEPRPLP
+2011 
-2020 EDDERPIRPYRPRPK
+2020 DPK
-2035 TEIKEEKKVKEE
+2035 TPEEKTQIKFLFGENQEIDDNK
-2047 TPSSNPIENK
+2047 NK
-2057 TQENLPTKPIETK
+2057 TLIFRLSPKVEDFKDVYVDEKLVDKSMYDVKSGSTIIEFKDEFIKKLSGKKHKFKFNFKEGSIETCILVKDSK
-2070 KEEGIII
+2070 KED
-2077 EYPKQ
+2077 K
-2082 EVNLKDVSNE
+2082 
-2092 PKDEAIRNMVER
+2092 ARNKNNNNAKRTNTSMANTSIQNISFMP
-2104 GVLKGM
+2104 LI
-2110 GNGEFKADLSIN
+2110 LS
-2122 RAMVTKVFMTISLD
+2122 TIAL
-2136 KNINAV
+2136 V
-2142 NTFTDLDNDKW
+2142 V
-2153 YYESMLWATSKGIIN
+2153 
-2168 GYSDG
+2168 
-2173 TVKAEKKVTRQEF
+2173 VKRKRK
-2186 IVMLYNLIKANN
+2186 
-2198 IKLYEVVGVDE
+2198 
-2209 NEFKNL
+2209 
-2215 PQWSK
+2215 
-2220 EAVIAI
+2220 
-2226 KKTGLLQVEASG
+2226 
-2238 KYAPESEF
+2238 
-2246 TRGELAY
+2246 
-2253 TLDMLIKLLQL
+2253 
-2264 QNK
+2264 

>member
-1 MSKIK
+1 MKIFKRVISFVVFCSLIFTSFSGVFATESNSLDFRKKIEDLKDYKDDDFVDVIIKLKKQVDVSKIK
-6 RILSVFLVLGMIL
+6 
-19 TSFVDVFA
+19 DVVKK
-27 IENNA
+27 ENVNA
-32 QSYEEKLVE
+32 
-41 LKEIDDNEFVDAII
+41 
-55 KLNKEL
+55 
-61 DYSRIDSFVQNK
+61 
-73 SYGKS
+73 S
-78 KEEIQDAIREE
+78 KEEIQNEIRKDMVDKSIKLKED
-89 IVEQSE
+89 
-95 RLAENSQK
+95 SQK
-103 SIVDILESEKETGQV
+103 SIIEILERGKKDGNV
-118 KFYES
+118 KNYEQ
-123 FHIINCINV
+123 FFIINCINV
-132 IAKKSLLSSLAKR
+132 VCKKEVLVKISKMSD
-145 SEVEKIVL
+145 VEKISI
-153 NKKIKADKKE
+153 NKKVKIPKLPNNVPEDRNALFSMEKK
-163 KNAPEVRTYSM
+163 
-174 NSANGK
+174 
-180 HVPWNLKAIAADK
+180 HIPWNLKMISADK
-193 AQELASSSNNE
+193 AQKEVENSNND

-226 GNDQNLKKYSW
+226 GNDKNLKRYSW

-314 TPHPEM
+314 KLHTEM

-658 DEANKKLIGIEPYK
+658 DEANKKLIGIQPYE

-686 LTEETRNPALSF
+686 LTNETRNPALSF

-793 EIPQTPSKDLNLK
+793 EIPQTPSKYLNLK

-864 TPKPQKGTYYY
+864 IPKPQKGTYYY

-887 PSKILSHTFTE
+887 HSQILYHTFTE
-898 GKEFKSFD
+898 GKEVKSFD
-906 FEKEQDGWTSVESDK
+906 FEKGQDGFTSVESDK

-936 SINYKK
+936 NAEYKK
-942 PTINQSLGKNDGMN
+942 PTSVQSLGKNDGMN

-963 DYRKPN
+963 DHRKPN

-1044 WFTNGVEIKKDYLTD
+1044 WFTNGVEIKKEYLTD

-1116 AKKDILPLVGK
+1116 NKKDILSLVGK

-1149 LPAGKYTVVV
+1149 LPAGKYTVVA

-1177 NKDFYLDNFKKVSI
+1177 NKDIYLDNFKKVSI
-1191 SVNVKDSDY
+1191 SVNVKDSNY
-1200 ESINGNVKLYKEGK
+1200 ESIKGNVKLYKEGK
-1214 LEPLAE
+1214 LEPIAE
-1220 ENGETVRFTNL
+1220 KNGETVRFTDL

-1245 KRLEKNIKIPGTGTV
+1245 KRLEKNIKIPGNETV
-1260 TMFLEKVYPES
+1260 TMSLEKVYSEG
-1271 QLNVGYTDENATT
+1271 QLNVGYTDEKATT

-1318 NVDLTNSKYRISI
+1318 DVDLANSKYRISI

-1381 IALGMDDS
+1381 IALGMDDG
-1389 KDGINSFQMFNS
+1389 KDGINSFQMFNG

-1450 EDYKLPECTFTAPDN
+1450 EDYKLPQCTFTAPDN

-1478 NVSDTIKV
+1478 NVSDTIKA

-1508 LDPIMPNPLLMTT
+1508 LDPIMPNPPSMTT

-1527 HFITYSNDNKSD
+1527 HFISYSNDNKSD
-1539 EYLKSAQKVIVNHK
+1539 EYLKSVQKVIVNHK
-1553 GKISEIT
+1553 GNISEIT

-1565 DSTDFASNPN
+1565 DSTDFAFKPN

-1600 NVVIKITMDNL
+1600 NVVVKITMDTL
-1611 VGNDVYYGISANI
+1611 VGNDIYYSISANI

-1654 FTVPEC
+1654 FTVPQC

-1698 KKLADQSFDV
+1698 KEKLTKKATITFDNNGGLGTMKKVEKLV
-1708 KFNPGEASG
+1708 KEEYELPVCEFLAPKDMEFDCWEINGQRHLPGE
-1717 SMEDAKAYAN
+1717 KITLN
-1727 EDFIVPE
+1727 EDIT
-1734 AKFIAPD
+1734 
-1741 GKVFDYWQLDN
+1741 
-1752 EKLRPGQKI
+1752 
-1761 VLDKDIE
+1761 
-1768 LKAMWYD
+1768 LKALWVKED
-1775 LSLNTKDPSEPIL
+1775 KSKEPKEPLLGEISSE
-1788 EEIESKDS
+1788 DS
-1796 SYTKE
+1796 SAMKVNCINSIGYKKE
-1801 NCKHSIAYK
+1801 DSEYVNKINLITIRRNGKEIKH
-1810 PSDKEYLDAIREIS
+1810 
-1824 IKRKSGD
+1824 
-1831 INNYLFTQEAGQ
+1831 YLFTKEDGKYK
-1843 DMNGQDIL
+1843 
-1851 NLVFT
+1851 NLDKTLDKVSIAFKD
-1856 NKTFFERD
+1856 KTFFNRD
-1864 DEIIISARGYKDLRL
+1864 DEIIISARGYKDLKL
-1879 HVLYS
+1879 HIISADDNVMNALYIT
-1884 EDAGASASYGLEIV
+1884 EIV
-1898 STIKFETFGGTEIED
+1898 STVKFETFDGSKIDD
-1913 QTVRVGSS
+1913 QIIKVGLSS
-1921 SIIGLAK
+1921 ANKLAK
-1928 PNPDPSK
+1928 VQDPT
-1935 KDYKFIGWYKDKE
+1935 KDGYTFKGWYEDRELTKVFDFDK
-1948 YKEIFNFD
+1948 KI
-1956 SERPITDT
+1956 ITDT
-1964 TVYANWEKEEGV
+1964 TIFAKWVKNTPNTPSEEKNIELEVKNVTIHQHDTLDLKSLIVKAKDNKNNDLKEQVEIIDEGGFNKDKVGTYTITFKLTNKNVSVTKKATVTVVEKENSTV
-1976 APQPE
+1976 NPANPTNPTN
-1981 PQPGPGPSPQP
+1981 PVNPG
-1992 GPEPNPQPGPS
+1992 NK
-2003 PQPGPAPE
+2003 
-2011 PRPEPRPLP
+2011 
-2020 EDDERPIRPYRPRPK
+2020 DPK
-2035 TEIKEEKKVKEE
+2035 TPKEKTQIKFLFGENQEIDNNKTLIFKLSPKVEDFEDVYVDDKLVDKSMYDVKKGSTIIEFKDEFIKQLSCEKHKFKFNFKEGSIETYILVKDSKEEQDKDRRNNPSLVK
-2047 TPSSNPIENK
+2047 TSIQSASFMPLI
-2057 TQENLPTKPIETK
+2057 
-2070 KEEGIII
+2070 
-2077 EYPKQ
+2077 
-2082 EVNLKDVSNE
+2082 
-2092 PKDEAIRNMVER
+2092 
-2104 GVLKGM
+2104 
-2110 GNGEFKADLSIN
+2110 LS
-2122 RAMVTKVFMTISLD
+2122 TIAL
-2136 KNINAV
+2136 V
-2142 NTFTDLDNDKW
+2142 V
-2153 YYESMLWATSKGIIN
+2153 
-2168 GYSDG
+2168 
-2173 TVKAEKKVTRQEF
+2173 VKRKRK
-2186 IVMLYNLIKANN
+2186 
-2198 IKLYEVVGVDE
+2198 
-2209 NEFKNL
+2209 
-2215 PQWSK
+2215 
-2220 EAVIAI
+2220 
-2226 KKTGLLQVEASG
+2226 
-2238 KYAPESEF
+2238 
-2246 TRGELAY
+2246 
-2253 TLDMLIKLLQL
+2253 
-2264 QNK
+2264 

>member
-1 MSKIK
+1 MKIFKRVISFVVFCSLIFTSFSGVFATESNSLDFRKKIEDLKDYKDDDFVDVIIKLKKQVDVSKIK
-6 RILSVFLVLGMIL
+6 
-19 TSFVDVFA
+19 DVVKK
-27 IENNA
+27 ENVNA
-32 QSYEEKLVE
+32 
-41 LKEIDDNEFVDAII
+41 
-55 KLNKEL
+55 
-61 DYSRIDSFVQNK
+61 
-73 SYGKS
+73 S
-78 KEEIQDAIREE
+78 KEEIQNEIRKDMVDKSIKLKED
-89 IVEQSE
+89 
-95 RLAENSQK
+95 SQK
-103 SIVDILESEKETGQV
+103 SIIEILERGKKDGNV
-118 KFYES
+118 KNYEQ
-123 FHIINCINV
+123 FFIINCINV
-132 IAKKSLLSSLAKR
+132 VCKKEVLVKISKMSD
-145 SEVEKIVL
+145 VEKISI
-153 NKKIKADKKE
+153 NKKVKIPKLPNNVPEDRNALFSMEKK
-163 KNAPEVRTYSM
+163 
-174 NSANGK
+174 
-180 HVPWNLKAIAADK
+180 HIPWNLKMISADK
-193 AQELASSSNNE
+193 AQKEVENSNND

-226 GNDQNLKKYSW
+226 GNDKNLKRYSW

-314 TPHPEM
+314 KLHTEM

-658 DEANKKLIGIEPYK
+658 DEANKKLIGIQPYE

-686 LTEETRNPALSF
+686 LTNETRNPALSF

-793 EIPQTPSKDLNLK
+793 EIPQTPSKYLNLK

-864 TPKPQKGTYYY
+864 IPKPQKGTYYY

-887 PSKILSHTFTE
+887 HSQILYHTFTE
-898 GKEFKSFD
+898 GKEVKSFD
-906 FEKEQDGWTSVESDK
+906 FEKGQDGFTSVESDK

-936 SINYKK
+936 NAEYKK
-942 PTINQSLGKNDGMN
+942 PTSVQSLGKNDGMN

-963 DYRKPN
+963 DHRKPN

-1044 WFTNGVEIKKDYLTD
+1044 WFTNGVEIKKEYLTD

-1116 AKKDILPLVGK
+1116 NKKDILSLVGK

-1149 LPAGKYTVVV
+1149 LPAGKYTVVA

-1191 SVNVKDSDY
+1191 SVNVKDSNY
-1200 ESINGNVKLYKEGK
+1200 ESIKGNVKLYKEGK
-1214 LEPLAE
+1214 LEPIAE
-1220 ENGETVRFTNL
+1220 KNGETVRFTDL

-1245 KRLEKNIKIPGTGTV
+1245 KRLEKNIKIPGNETV
-1260 TMFLEKVYPES
+1260 TMSLEKVYSEG
-1271 QLNVGYTDENATT
+1271 QLNVGYTDEKATT

-1318 NVDLTNSKYRISI
+1318 DVDLTNSKYRISI

-1381 IALGMDDS
+1381 IALGMDDG
-1389 KDGINSFQMFNS
+1389 KDGINSFQMFNG

-1450 EDYKLPECTFTAPDN
+1450 EDYKLPQCTFTAPDN

-1478 NVSDTIKV
+1478 NVSDTIKA

-1508 LDPIMPNPLLMTT
+1508 LDPIMPNPPSMTT

-1527 HFITYSNDNKSD
+1527 HFISYSNDNKSD
-1539 EYLKSAQKVIVNHK
+1539 EYLKSVQKVIVNHK
-1553 GKISEIT
+1553 GNISEIT

-1565 DSTDFASNPN
+1565 DSTDFAFKPN

-1600 NVVIKITMDNL
+1600 NVVVKITMDTL
-1611 VGNDVYYGISANI
+1611 VGNDIYYSISANI

-1654 FTVPEC
+1654 FTVPQC

-1698 KKLADQSFDV
+1698 KEKLTKKATITFDNNGGLGTMKKVEKLV
-1708 KFNPGEASG
+1708 KEEYELPVCEFLAPKDMEFDCWEINGQRHLPGE
-1717 SMEDAKAYAN
+1717 KITLN
-1727 EDFIVPE
+1727 EDIT
-1734 AKFIAPD
+1734 
-1741 GKVFDYWQLDN
+1741 
-1752 EKLRPGQKI
+1752 
-1761 VLDKDIE
+1761 
-1768 LKAMWYD
+1768 LKALWVKED
-1775 LSLNTKDPSEPIL
+1775 KSKEPKEPLLGEISSE
-1788 EEIESKDS
+1788 DS
-1796 SYTKE
+1796 SAMKVNCINSIGYKKE
-1801 NCKHSIAYK
+1801 DSEYVNKINLITIRRNGKEIKH
-1810 PSDKEYLDAIREIS
+1810 
-1824 IKRKSGD
+1824 
-1831 INNYLFTQEAGQ
+1831 YLFTKEDGKYK
-1843 DMNGQDIL
+1843 
-1851 NLVFT
+1851 NLDKTLDKVSIAFKD
-1856 NKTFFERD
+1856 KTFFNRD
-1864 DEIIISARGYKDLRL
+1864 DEIIISARGYKDLKL
-1879 HVLYS
+1879 HIISADDNVMNALYIT
-1884 EDAGASASYGLEIV
+1884 EIV
-1898 STIKFETFGGTEIED
+1898 STVKFETFDGSKIDD
-1913 QTVRVGSS
+1913 QIIKVGLSS
-1921 SIIGLAK
+1921 ANKLAK
-1928 PNPDPSK
+1928 VQDPT
-1935 KDYKFIGWYKDKE
+1935 KDGYTFKGWYEDRELTKVFDFDK
-1948 YKEIFNFD
+1948 KI
-1956 SERPITDT
+1956 ITDT
-1964 TVYANWEKEEGV
+1964 TIFAKWVKNTPNTPSEEKNIELEVKNVTIHQHDTLDLKSLIVKAKDNKNNDLKEQVEIIDEGGFNKDKVGTYTITFKLTNKNVSVTKKATVTVVEKENSTV
-1976 APQPE
+1976 NPANPTNPTN
-1981 PQPGPGPSPQP
+1981 PVNPG
-1992 GPEPNPQPGPS
+1992 NK
-2003 PQPGPAPE
+2003 
-2011 PRPEPRPLP
+2011 
-2020 EDDERPIRPYRPRPK
+2020 DPK
-2035 TEIKEEKKVKEE
+2035 TPKEKTQIKFLFGENQEIDNNKTLIFKLSPKVEDFEDVYVDDKLVDKSMYDVKKGSTIIEFKDEFIKQLSCEKHKFKFNFKEGSIETYILVKDSKEEQDKDRRNNPSLVK
-2047 TPSSNPIENK
+2047 TSIQSASFMPLI
-2057 TQENLPTKPIETK
+2057 
-2070 KEEGIII
+2070 
-2077 EYPKQ
+2077 
-2082 EVNLKDVSNE
+2082 
-2092 PKDEAIRNMVER
+2092 
-2104 GVLKGM
+2104 
-2110 GNGEFKADLSIN
+2110 LS
-2122 RAMVTKVFMTISLD
+2122 TIAL
-2136 KNINAV
+2136 V
-2142 NTFTDLDNDKW
+2142 V
-2153 YYESMLWATSKGIIN
+2153 
-2168 GYSDG
+2168 
-2173 TVKAEKKVTRQEF
+2173 VKRKRK
-2186 IVMLYNLIKANN
+2186 
-2198 IKLYEVVGVDE
+2198 
-2209 NEFKNL
+2209 
-2215 PQWSK
+2215 
-2220 EAVIAI
+2220 
-2226 KKTGLLQVEASG
+2226 
-2238 KYAPESEF
+2238 
-2246 TRGELAY
+2246 
-2253 TLDMLIKLLQL
+2253 
-2264 QNK
+2264 

>member
-1 MSKIK
+1 MKIFKRLISFVVFCSLIFTSFSGVFATESNSLDFRKKIEDLKDYKDDDFVDVIIKLKKQVDVSKIK
-6 RILSVFLVLGMIL
+6 
-19 TSFVDVFA
+19 DVVKK
-27 IENNA
+27 ENVNA
-32 QSYEEKLVE
+32 
-41 LKEIDDNEFVDAII
+41 
-55 KLNKEL
+55 
-61 DYSRIDSFVQNK
+61 
-73 SYGKS
+73 S
-78 KEEIQDAIREE
+78 KEEIQNEIRKDMVDKSIKLKED
-89 IVEQSE
+89 
-95 RLAENSQK
+95 SQK
-103 SIVDILESEKETGQV
+103 SIIEILERGKKDGNV
-118 KFYES
+118 KNYEQ
-123 FHIINCINV
+123 FFIINCINV
-132 IAKKSLLSSLAKR
+132 VCKKEVLVKISKMSD
-145 SEVEKIVL
+145 VEKISI
-153 NKKIKADKKE
+153 NKKVKIPKLQKNVPEDRNALFSMEKK
-163 KNAPEVRTYSM
+163 
-174 NSANGK
+174 
-180 HVPWNLKAIAADK
+180 HIPWNLKMISADK
-193 AQELASSSNNE
+193 AQKEVENSNND

-226 GNDQNLKKYSW
+226 GNDEKLKRYSW

-420 IPNGKYTIYTGTSM
+420 IPGGKYTIYTGTSM

-493 KLSVG
+493 KLSTG

-516 ILTNGVDNE
+516 ILTKGVDNE

-793 EIPQTPSKDLNLK
+793 EIPQTPSKYLNLK

-864 TPKPQKGTYYY
+864 IPKPQKGTYYY

-887 PSKILSHTFTE
+887 HSQILYHTFTE
-898 GKEFKSFD
+898 GKEVKSFD
-906 FEKEQDGWTSVESDK
+906 FEKGQDGWTSIENDK

-928 KLEYGDQY
+928 KLEYGDKY
-936 SINYKK
+936 DAKYRK
-942 PTINQSLGKNDGMN
+942 PTSVQSLGKNDGMN

-969 TKYSLISPS
+969 TKYSLISPT

-1001 KTDDYGS
+1001 KIDDYGS

-1018 SKDDGTT
+1018 SKDDGQT
-1025 WDKVYTLDESEVDK
+1025 WDKVYTLDENEVDK

-1044 WFTNGVEIKKDYLTD
+1044 WFTNGVEIKKEYLTD

-1064 FVLDAGSDKGNT
+1064 FVLDAGSDKGNA
-1076 DPEQCGGWYIDDI
+1076 DPEQCGGWYIDDV

-1104 KLLNMENLSEEN
+1104 KLLNMQNLSEEN
-1116 AKKDILPLVGK
+1116 DKKDILSLVGK

-1149 LPAGKYTVVV
+1149 LPAGKYTVVA

-1191 SVNVKDSDY
+1191 SVNVKDSNYD
-1200 ESINGNVKLYKEGK
+1200 SIKGNVKLYKEGK
-1214 LEPLAE
+1214 LEPIAE
-1220 ENGETVRFTNL
+1220 ENGETVSFTNL

-1245 KRLEKNIKIPGTGTV
+1245 KRLEKNIKIPGTETV
-1260 TMFLEKVYPES
+1260 TMSLEKVYSES

-1299 SNDKLVDIKEISYF
+1299 SNDKLVEIKEISCF

-1318 NVDLTNSKYRISI
+1318 NVDLANSKYRISI

-1381 IALGMDDS
+1381 IALGMDDG
-1389 KDGINSFQMFNS
+1389 KDGINSFQMFNG

-1450 EDYKLPECTFTAPDN
+1450 EDYKLPQCTFTAPDN

-1478 NVSDTIKV
+1478 NVSDTIKA

-1508 LDPIMPNPLLMTT
+1508 LDPIMPNPLPMTT
-1521 NVNDFT
+1521 NVTDFT

-1539 EYLKSAQKVIVNHK
+1539 EYLKSVQKVIVNHK
-1553 GKISEIT
+1553 GKTSEIT

-1565 DSTDFASNPN
+1565 DSTDLVGNPN

-1600 NVVIKITMDNL
+1600 NVVVKITMDTL
-1611 VGNDVYYGISANI
+1611 VGNDVYYSISANI

-1654 FTVPEC
+1654 FTVPQC

-1698 KKLADQSFDV
+1698 KEKLTKKATITFDNNGGLGTMKKVEKLV
-1708 KFNPGEASG
+1708 KEEYELPVCEFLAPKDMEFDCWEINGQRHLPGE
-1717 SMEDAKAYAN
+1717 KITLN
-1727 EDFIVPE
+1727 EDIT
-1734 AKFIAPD
+1734 
-1741 GKVFDYWQLDN
+1741 
-1752 EKLRPGQKI
+1752 
-1761 VLDKDIE
+1761 
-1768 LKAMWYD
+1768 LKALWIKED
-1775 LSLNTKDPSEPIL
+1775 KSKEPKEPLLGEISSE
-1788 EEIESKDS
+1788 DS
-1796 SYTKE
+1796 SAMKVNCINSIGYKKE
-1801 NCKHSIAYK
+1801 DSEYVNKINLITIRRNGKEIKH
-1810 PSDKEYLDAIREIS
+1810 
-1824 IKRKSGD
+1824 
-1831 INNYLFTQEAGQ
+1831 YLFTKEDGKYK
-1843 DMNGQDIL
+1843 
-1851 NLVFT
+1851 NLDKTLDKVSIAFKD
-1856 NKTFFERD
+1856 KTFFNRD
-1864 DEIIISARGYKDLRL
+1864 DEIIISARGYKDLKL
-1879 HVLYS
+1879 HIISADDNVMNALYIT
-1884 EDAGASASYGLEIV
+1884 EIV
-1898 STIKFETFGGTEIED
+1898 STVKFETFDGSKIDD
-1913 QTVRVGSS
+1913 QIIKVGLSS
-1921 SIIGLAK
+1921 ANKLAK
-1928 PNPDPSK
+1928 VQDPT
-1935 KDYKFIGWYKDKE
+1935 KDGYTFKGWYEDRELTKVFDFDK
-1948 YKEIFNFD
+1948 KI
-1956 SERPITDT
+1956 ITDT
-1964 TVYANWEKEEGV
+1964 TIFAKWVKNTPNTPSEEKNIELEVKNVTIHQHDTLDLKSLIVKAKDNKNNDLKEQVEIIDEGGFNKDKVGTYTITFKLTNKNVSVTKKATVTVVEKENSTENP
-1976 APQPE
+1976 ANPTNPTN
-1981 PQPGPGPSPQP
+1981 PTNPSH
-1992 GPEPNPQPGPS
+1992 
-2003 PQPGPAPE
+2003 
-2011 PRPEPRPLP
+2011 
-2020 EDDERPIRPYRPRPK
+2020 EDPK
-2035 TEIKEEKKVKEE
+2035 TPKE
-2047 TPSSNPIENK
+2047 K
-2057 TQENLPTKPIETK
+2057 TQIKFLFGENQ
-2070 KEEGIII
+2070 G
-2077 EYPKQ
+2077 
-2082 EVNLKDVSNE
+2082 
-2092 PKDEAIRNMVER
+2092 
-2104 GVLKGM
+2104 
-2110 GNGEFKADLSIN
+2110 
-2122 RAMVTKVFMTISLD
+2122 LD
-2136 KNINAV
+2136 KNKNKTLIFRLSPKV
-2142 NTFTDLDNDKW
+2142 EDFKDVYVDDKLVDK
-2153 YYESMLWATSKGIIN
+2153 SMYDVKKGSTIIEFK
-2168 GYSDG
+2168 D
-2173 TVKAEKKVTRQEF
+2173 EF
-2186 IVMLYNLIKANN
+2186 IKQLSCEKH
-2198 IKLYEVVGVDE
+2198 K
-2209 NEFKNL
+2209 FKFNFKEGSIETYIL
-2215 PQWSK
+2215 VKDSK
-2220 EAVIAI
+2220 EEQDKDRRNNPSLVKTSIQSASFMPLILSTIALVVV
-2226 KKTGLLQVEASG
+2226 KRKR
-2238 KYAPESEF
+2238 K
-2246 TRGELAY
+2246 
-2253 TLDMLIKLLQL
+2253 
-2264 QNK
+2264 

>member
-1 MSKIK
+1 MKIFK
-6 RILSVFLVLGMIL
+6 KIISFVVFCSLIF
-19 TSFVDVFA
+19 TSFSGVFA
-27 IENNA
+27 TESKSLDFQKKIE
-32 QSYEEKLVE
+32 E
-41 LKEIDDNEFVDAII
+41 LKDYKDDDFVDAII
-55 KLNKEL
+55 KLKKQVDVSKIKDAVKKEN
-61 DYSRIDSFVQNK
+61 VNA
-73 SYGKS
+73 S
-78 KEEIQDAIREE
+78 KEEIQNEIRKDMVDKSIKLKED
-89 IVEQSE
+89 
-95 RLAENSQK
+95 SQK
-103 SIVDILESEKETGQV
+103 SIIEILERGKKDGNV
-118 KFYES
+118 KNYEQ
-123 FHIINCINV
+123 FFIINCINV
-132 IAKKSLLSSLAKR
+132 VCKKEVLVKISKR
-145 SEVEKIVL
+145 SDVEKICI
-153 NKKIKADKKE
+153 NKKVKIPKLQNNVPEDRNALYSVE
-163 KNAPEVRTYSM
+163 K
-174 NSANGK
+174 K
-180 HVPWNLKAIAADK
+180 HVPWNLKMISADK
-193 AQELASSSNNE
+193 AQKEAESFNND

-216 SHPAIKNNYR
+216 NHPAIKNNYR
-226 GNDQNLKKYSW
+226 GNDKNLKKYSW

-306 MAPKDENG
+306 MGPKDEKG
-314 TPHPEM
+314 IPHPEM

-343 KWREAGIFPVFSAG
+343 KWRDVGIFPVFSAG

-420 IPNGKYTIYTGTSM
+420 IPGGKYTIYTGTSM

-466 TPLKDNNYTTTP
+466 TPLKDDHYTTTP

-498 QKKGKD
+498 QKEGKD

-536 IFTTYKTTFDA
+536 VFTTYKTTFDA

-573 QLKNGNGLS
+573 KLKNGNRLS

-596 VKNGKYYIEATDIN
+596 VTNGKYYIEATDIN

-616 DEISFEVQNGIGI
+616 DEFSFEVQQGIGI
-629 GYTQD
+629 GYIQD
-634 FEKDTSGFE
+634 FEKDISGFE
-643 LGGQSKLFK
+643 LGGESKLFK

-658 DEANKKLIGIEPYK
+658 DEANKKLIGIQAYK

-686 LTEETRNPALSF
+686 LTKETRNPALSF

-724 DSDPDNLKWELKRIY
+724 DSDPDNLDWKLKRSY

-747 ADEYID
+747 TDEYID

-793 EIPQTPSKDLNLK
+793 EIPQTPSKYLKLN
-806 DKKDGKLTYTFSPI
+806 DNKDGKLHYTFSTVE
-820 KNEKI
+820 NEKI
-825 TSYELYRATNENG
+825 TSYELYRSKDKNG

-850 SKNGFGKYSIDLVD
+850 EQNGFKKYSIDLVD
-864 TPKPQKGTYYY
+864 IPKPQKGTYYY
-875 YAVAKIGENKSE
+875 YAVAMIGENKSE
-887 PSKILSHTFTE
+887 PSEILYHTFTE
-898 GKEFKSFD
+898 GKEVKSFD
-906 FEKEQDGWTSVESDK
+906 FEKGQDGWTSVESDK

-936 SINYKK
+936 DTSYKK
-942 PTINQSLGKNDGMN
+942 PISKQSLGKNDGMN

-1001 KTDDYGS
+1001 GTDDYGS

-1018 SKDDGTT
+1018 SKDDGKT
-1025 WDKVYTLDESEVDK
+1025 WDKVYTLDASEVDK

-1064 FVLDAGSDKGNT
+1064 FVLDARSDSGKT
-1076 DPEQCGGWYIDDI
+1076 DPEQCGGWYIDDV
-1089 TINTKDVKNDNISPF
+1089 TINTKDVKNNNIIEKKSPF
-1104 KLLNMENLSEEN
+1104 KLLNMQNLSEEN

-1127 ITIKETGKTVNTEA
+1127 ITIKETGKTINTEA

-1149 LPAGKYTVVV
+1149 LPAGKYTVVA

-1177 NKDFYLDNFKKVSI
+1177 NKDFYLDDFKKASI
-1191 SVNVKDSDY
+1191 SVNVKDSNY
-1200 ESINGNVKLYKEGK
+1200 ESIKGNVKLYKEGK
-1214 LEPLAE
+1214 LEPIAE
-1220 ENGETVRFTNL
+1220 KNGETVRFTDL

-1260 TMFLEKVYPES
+1260 TMSLEKVYSES
-1271 QLNVGYTDENATT
+1271 QLNVGYTDKNATT
-1284 LSGMDLKDRAFANKI
+1284 LSGMELKDRAFANKI
-1299 SNDKLVDIKEISYF
+1299 SNDKLVEIKEISYF

-1351 FEKEGWNKLSI
+1351 FEKEGWNKLPI

-1381 IALGMDDS
+1381 IALGMDDDKQS
-1389 KDGINSFQMFNS
+1389 DNCFQMFNG

-1414 GAKVNTLSD
+1414 SAKVNTLSD

-1450 EDYKLPECTFTAPDN
+1450 ENYKLPECTFTAPDN

-1500 NENPQEEK
+1500 NENPQQEK
-1508 LDPIMPNPLLMTT
+1508 LDPIMPNSLLMTT
-1521 NVNDFT
+1521 NVTDFT
-1527 HFITYSNDNKSD
+1527 HFISYSNDNKSD
-1539 EYLKSAQKVIVNHK
+1539 EYLKSVQKVIVNHK
-1553 GKISEIT
+1553 GKTSEIT
-1560 DVKGI
+1560 DVKCI
-1565 DSTDFASNPN
+1565 DSTDLVGNPN

-1589 DTITIVSSKYK
+1589 DSITIVSSKYK
-1600 NVVIKITMDNL
+1600 NVILKITMDNF
-1611 VGNDVYYGISANI
+1611 VGNDVYYTIKANI

-1644 KDVEVENGGI
+1644 KDVEAKNGEI
-1654 FTVPEC
+1654 FTVPQC

-1686 QITKNITIKALW
+1686 QITKNVTIKALW
-1698 KKLADQSFDV
+1698 KEKLTKKATITFDKNGGMGSMNDV
-1708 KFNPGEASG
+1708 KKLVKEEYELPVCEFLAPKDMEFDCWEVNGQRHLPGE
-1717 SMEDAKAYAN
+1717 KITLN
-1727 EDFIVPE
+1727 EDVT
-1734 AKFIAPD
+1734 
-1741 GKVFDYWQLDN
+1741 
-1752 EKLRPGQKI
+1752 
-1761 VLDKDIE
+1761 
-1768 LKAMWYD
+1768 LKALWIKED
-1775 LSLNTKDPSEPIL
+1775 KTKEPKEPLLGEISSKDPSAMKVNYINSIGYKKEDSEYVNKINL
-1788 EEIESKDS
+1788 ITIRRNGKEI
-1796 SYTKE
+1796 
-1801 NCKHSIAYK
+1801 KH
-1810 PSDKEYLDAIREIS
+1810 
-1824 IKRKSGD
+1824 
-1831 INNYLFTQEAGQ
+1831 YLFTKEDGKYK
-1843 DMNGQDIL
+1843 
-1851 NLVFT
+1851 NLDKTLDKVSIAFKD
-1856 NKTFFERD
+1856 KTFFNKD
-1864 DEIIISARGYKDLRL
+1864 DEIIISARGYKDLKL
-1879 HVLYS
+1879 HIISADDMVMNALYTT
-1884 EDAGASASYGLEIV
+1884 EIV
-1898 STIKFETFGGTEIED
+1898 STVKFETFLGSKIDD
-1913 QTVRVGSS
+1913 Q
-1921 SIIGLAK
+1921 IIKVNQLSTNKLAK
-1928 PNPDPSK
+1928 VQDPT
-1935 KDYKFIGWYKDKE
+1935 KDGYTFKGWYEDSNFTKE
-1948 YKEIFNFD
+1948 FDFNKKI
-1956 SERPITDT
+1956 ITDT
-1964 TVYANWEKEEGV
+1964 TIFAKWVKNTPSEEKNIELEVKNVTIHKQDTLDLKSLIVKAKDDKNNDLKEQVEIIDEGGFNKDKVGTYTITFKLTNKNVSVTKKATVTVVEKENSTV
-1976 APQPE
+1976 NPTNPVN
-1981 PQPGPGPSPQP
+1981 PSHK
-1992 GPEPNPQPGPS
+1992 
-2003 PQPGPAPE
+2003 
-2011 PRPEPRPLP
+2011 
-2020 EDDERPIRPYRPRPK
+2020 DPK
-2035 TEIKEEKKVKEE
+2035 TPEEKTQIKFLFG
-2047 TPSSNPIENK
+2047 EN
-2057 TQENLPTKPIETK
+2057 Q
-2070 KEEGIII
+2070 G
-2077 EYPKQ
+2077 
-2082 EVNLKDVSNE
+2082 
-2092 PKDEAIRNMVER
+2092 
-2104 GVLKGM
+2104 
-2110 GNGEFKADLSIN
+2110 
-2122 RAMVTKVFMTISLD
+2122 LD
-2136 KNINAV
+2136 KNKNKTLIFKLSPKVEDFKDVYVDEKLVDKSMYDVKKGSTIIEFKDEFIKKLSGKKHKFKFNFKEGSIETCILVKDSKKEDKARSKNNNNNAKRKNTSMV
-2142 NTFTDLDNDKW
+2142 NTSIQNAPLMPLILSTIALVV
-2153 YYESMLWATSKGIIN
+2153 
-2168 GYSDG
+2168 
-2173 TVKAEKKVTRQEF
+2173 VKRKRK
-2186 IVMLYNLIKANN
+2186 
-2198 IKLYEVVGVDE
+2198 
-2209 NEFKNL
+2209 
-2215 PQWSK
+2215 
-2220 EAVIAI
+2220 
-2226 KKTGLLQVEASG
+2226 
-2238 KYAPESEF
+2238 
-2246 TRGELAY
+2246 
-2253 TLDMLIKLLQL
+2253 
-2264 QNK
+2264 

>member
-1 MSKIK
+1 MKNFKKI
-6 RILSVFLVLGMIL
+6 ISFVVFCSLIF
-19 TSFVDVFA
+19 TSFSGVFA
-27 IENNA
+27 TESKSLDFQKKIE
-32 QSYEEKLVE
+32 E
-41 LKEIDDNEFVDAII
+41 LKDYKDDDFVDAII
-55 KLNKEL
+55 KLKKQVDVSKIKDAVKKEN
-61 DYSRIDSFVQNK
+61 VNA
-73 SYGKS
+73 S
-78 KEEIQDAIREE
+78 KEEIQNEIRKDMVDKSIKLKED
-89 IVEQSE
+89 
-95 RLAENSQK
+95 SQK
-103 SIVDILESEKETGQV
+103 SIIEILERGKKDGNV
-118 KFYES
+118 KNYEQ
-123 FHIINCINV
+123 FFIINCINV
-132 IAKKSLLSSLAKR
+132 VCKKEVLVKISKR
-145 SEVEKIVL
+145 SDVEKICI
-153 NKKIKADKKE
+153 NKKVKIPKLQNNVPEDRNALYSVE
-163 KNAPEVRTYSM
+163 K
-174 NSANGK
+174 K
-180 HVPWNLKAIAADK
+180 HVPWNLKMISADK
-193 AQELASSSNNE
+193 AQKEAESFNND

-216 SHPAIKNNYR
+216 NHPAIKNNYR
-226 GNDQNLKKYSW
+226 GNDEKLKRYSW

-306 MAPKDENG
+306 MGPKDEKG
-314 TPHPEM
+314 IPHPEM

-343 KWREAGIFPVFSAG
+343 KWRVAGIFPVFSAG
-357 NVSQFNDGG
+357 NVTQFNGG
-366 EDSIGTPASYPEA
+366 GDNSIGTPASYPEA

-420 IPNGKYTIYTGTSM
+420 IPGGKYTIYTGTSM

-442 VCLMLKANPNLS
+442 VCLMLKANPNLK

-466 TPLKDNNYTTTP
+466 TPLKDDYYTTTP

-493 KLSVG
+493 KLSIG

-504 IDISNMKLLQGR
+504 IDTSNMKLLQGR

-536 IFTTYKTTFDA
+536 VFTTYKTTFDA

-573 QLKNGNGLS
+573 KLKNGNRLS

-596 VKNGKYYIEATDIN
+596 VTKGKYYIEATDIN

-616 DEISFEVQNGIGI
+616 ADFSFEVQNGIGI
-629 GYTQD
+629 GYIQD
-634 FEKDTSGFE
+634 FEKDISGFE

-658 DEANKKLIGIEPYK
+658 DEANKKLIGIQAYK

-686 LTEETRNPALSF
+686 LTNETRNPALSF

-724 DSDPDNLKWELKRIY
+724 DSDPDNLDWKLKRSY

-747 ADEYID
+747 TDEYID

-786 KIEEASK
+786 KIEQASK
-793 EIPQTPSKDLNLK
+793 EIPQTPSKYLKLN
-806 DKKDGKLTYTFSPI
+806 DNKDGKLHYTFSTVE
-820 KNEKI
+820 NEKI
-825 TSYELYRATNENG
+825 TSYELYRSKDKNG

-864 TPKPQKGTYYY
+864 IPKPQKGTYYY

-887 PSKILSHTFTE
+887 PSEILYHTFTE

-906 FEKEQDGWTSVESDK
+906 FEKGQDGWTSVESDK

-936 SINYKK
+936 DTSYKK
-942 PTINQSLGKNDGMN
+942 PISKQSLGKNDGMN

-978 MDLSTLKDATL
+978 MDLSTLKYATL

-1001 KTDDYGS
+1001 GTDDYGS

-1018 SKDDGTT
+1018 SKDDGKT
-1025 WDKVYTLDESEVDK
+1025 WDKVYTLDASEVDK

-1064 FVLDAGSDKGNT
+1064 FVLDARSDSGKT
-1076 DPEQCGGWYIDDI
+1076 DPEQCGGWYIDDV
-1089 TINTKDVKNDNISPF
+1089 TINTKDVKNNNIIEKVSPF
-1104 KLLNMENLSEEN
+1104 KLLNMQNLSEEN

-1149 LPAGKYTVVV
+1149 LPAGKYTVVA
-1159 SADGYKD
+1159 SADGYTD

-1191 SVNVKDSDY
+1191 SVNVKDSNY
-1200 ESINGNVKLYKEGK
+1200 ESIQGNVKLYKEGK
-1214 LEPLAE
+1214 LEPIAE
-1220 ENGETVRFTNL
+1220 KNGETVSFTNL

-1245 KRLEKNIKIPGTGTV
+1245 KSLEKNIKIPGKGTV
-1260 TMFLEKVYPES
+1260 TMSLEKVYSES
-1271 QLNVGYTDENATT
+1271 QLNVGYTDEKATT

-1318 NVDLTNSKYRISI
+1318 DVDLTNSKYRISI
-1331 YDKNTEDELPGNI
+1331 YDKNTEDELPGKV

-1362 SNVQVNGDYYIA
+1362 SNVQVDGDYYIA

-1381 IALGMDDS
+1381 IALGMDDDKQS
-1389 KDGINSFQMFNS
+1389 DNCFQMFNG

-1414 GAKVNTLSD
+1414 SAKVNTLSD

-1450 EDYKLPECTFTAPDN
+1450 EDYKLPQCTFTAPDN

-1478 NVSDTIKV
+1478 NVSDTIKA

-1500 NENPQEEK
+1500 NENPGEEK
-1508 LDPIMPNPLLMTT
+1508 LDPIMPKPLLMTT
-1521 NVNDFT
+1521 NINDFT
-1527 HFITYSNDNKSD
+1527 HFISYSNDNKSD
-1539 EYLKSAQKVIVNHK
+1539 EYLKSVKKVIVNHK
-1553 GKISEIT
+1553 GNISEIT

-1565 DSTDFASNPN
+1565 DSTDFLSNPN

-1589 DTITIVSSKYK
+1589 DSITIVSSKYK
-1600 NVVIKITMDNL
+1600 NVIVKITMDNL
-1611 VGNDVYYGISANI
+1611 VGNDVYYSISANI

-1644 KDVEVENGGI
+1644 KDVEAENGGI
-1654 FTVPEC
+1654 FTVPQC

-1698 KKLADQSFDV
+1698 KEKLTKKATITFDKNGGLGTMQEV
-1708 KFNPGEASG
+1708 KKLVKEEYELPVCEFLAPKDMEFDAWEINGQRHLPGE
-1717 SMEDAKAYAN
+1717 
-1727 EDFIVPE
+1727 
-1734 AKFIAPD
+1734 
-1741 GKVFDYWQLDN
+1741 
-1752 EKLRPGQKI
+1752 KI
-1761 VLDKDIE
+1761 TLNKDIT
-1768 LKAMWYD
+1768 LKALWVKED
-1775 LSLNTKDPSEPIL
+1775 KSKEPKEPL
-1788 EEIESKDS
+1788 LGEISSKDS
-1796 SYTKE
+1796 SAMKVNCINSIGYKKE
-1801 NCKHSIAYK
+1801 DSEYVNKINLITIRRNGKEIKH
-1810 PSDKEYLDAIREIS
+1810 
-1824 IKRKSGD
+1824 
-1831 INNYLFTQEAGQ
+1831 YLFTKEDGKYK
-1843 DMNGQDIL
+1843 
-1851 NLVFT
+1851 NLDKTLDKISIVFKD
-1856 NKTFFERD
+1856 KTFFNKD
-1864 DEIIISARGYKDLRL
+1864 DEIIISARGYKDLKL
-1879 HVLYS
+1879 HIISADDMVMNALYTT
-1884 EDAGASASYGLEIV
+1884 EIV
-1898 STIKFETFGGTEIED
+1898 STVKFETFLGSKIDD
-1913 QTVRVGSS
+1913 Q
-1921 SIIGLAK
+1921 IIKVNQLSANKLAK
-1928 PNPDPSK
+1928 VQDPT
-1935 KDYKFIGWYKDKE
+1935 KDGYTFKGWYEDRELTKVFDFDK
-1948 YKEIFNFD
+1948 KI
-1956 SERPITDT
+1956 ITDT
-1964 TVYANWEKEEGV
+1964 TIFAKWVKNTPNIPSEEKNIELEVKNVTIHKQDTLDLKSLIVKAKDDKNNDLKEQVEIIDEGGFNKDKVGTYTITFKLTNKNVSVTKKATVTVVEKENSTV
-1976 APQPE
+1976 NPINPVN
-1981 PQPGPGPSPQP
+1981 PSHK
-1992 GPEPNPQPGPS
+1992 
-2003 PQPGPAPE
+2003 
-2011 PRPEPRPLP
+2011 
-2020 EDDERPIRPYRPRPK
+2020 DPK
-2035 TEIKEEKKVKEE
+2035 TPEEKTQIKFLFGENQEIDDNKNETLIFKLSPKVEDFEDVYVDEKLVDKSMYDVKKGSTIIEFKDEFIKKLSGKKHKFKFNFKEG
-2047 TPSSNPIENK
+2047 S
-2057 TQENLPTKPIETK
+2057 IETCILVKDSK
-2070 KEEGIII
+2070 KED
-2077 EYPKQ
+2077 K
-2082 EVNLKDVSNE
+2082 
-2092 PKDEAIRNMVER
+2092 ARNKNNNNAKRTNTSMANTSIQNASFMP
-2104 GVLKGM
+2104 LI
-2110 GNGEFKADLSIN
+2110 LS
-2122 RAMVTKVFMTISLD
+2122 TIAL
-2136 KNINAV
+2136 V
-2142 NTFTDLDNDKW
+2142 V
-2153 YYESMLWATSKGIIN
+2153 
-2168 GYSDG
+2168 
-2173 TVKAEKKVTRQEF
+2173 VKRKRK
-2186 IVMLYNLIKANN
+2186 
-2198 IKLYEVVGVDE
+2198 
-2209 NEFKNL
+2209 
-2215 PQWSK
+2215 
-2220 EAVIAI
+2220 
-2226 KKTGLLQVEASG
+2226 
-2238 KYAPESEF
+2238 
-2246 TRGELAY
+2246 
-2253 TLDMLIKLLQL
+2253 
-2264 QNK
+2264 

>member
-1 MSKIK
+1 MKIFKRLISFVVFCSLIFTSFSGVFATESNSLDFRKKIEDLKDYKDDDFVDVIIKLKKQVDVSKIK
-6 RILSVFLVLGMIL
+6 
-19 TSFVDVFA
+19 DVVKK
-27 IENNA
+27 ENVNA
-32 QSYEEKLVE
+32 
-41 LKEIDDNEFVDAII
+41 
-55 KLNKEL
+55 
-61 DYSRIDSFVQNK
+61 
-73 SYGKS
+73 S
-78 KEEIQDAIREE
+78 KEEIQNEIRKDMVDKSIKLKED
-89 IVEQSE
+89 
-95 RLAENSQK
+95 SQK
-103 SIVDILESEKETGQV
+103 SIIEILERGKKDGNV
-118 KFYES
+118 KNYEQ
-123 FHIINCINV
+123 FFIINCINV
-132 IAKKSLLSSLAKR
+132 VCKKEVLVKISKMSD
-145 SEVEKIVL
+145 VEKISI
-153 NKKIKADKKE
+153 NKKVKIPKLQKNVPEDRNALFSMEKK
-163 KNAPEVRTYSM
+163 
-174 NSANGK
+174 
-180 HVPWNLKAIAADK
+180 HIPWNLKMISADK
-193 AQELASSSNNE
+193 AQKEVENSNND

-226 GNDQNLKKYSW
+226 GNDEKLKRYSW

-420 IPNGKYTIYTGTSM
+420 IPGGKYTIYTGTSM

-493 KLSVG
+493 KLSTG

-516 ILTNGVDNE
+516 ILTKGVDNE

-793 EIPQTPSKDLNLK
+793 EIPQTPSKYLNLK

-864 TPKPQKGTYYY
+864 IPKPQKGTYYY

-887 PSKILSHTFTE
+887 HSQILYHTFTE
-898 GKEFKSFD
+898 GKEVKSFD
-906 FEKEQDGWTSVESDK
+906 FEKGQDGFTSVESDK

-936 SINYKK
+936 NAEYKK
-942 PTINQSLGKNDGMN
+942 PTSVQSLGKNDGMN

-963 DYRKPN
+963 DHRKPN

-1044 WFTNGVEIKKDYLTD
+1044 WFTNGVEIKKEYLTD

-1191 SVNVKDSDY
+1191 SVNVEDSDSK
-1200 ESINGNVKLYKEGK
+1200 SIKGNVKLYKEGK
-1214 LEPLAE
+1214 LEPIAE
-1220 ENGETVRFTNL
+1220 ENGENVIFTNL

-1245 KRLEKNIKIPGTGTV
+1245 KRLEKNIKIPGAETETETV
-1260 TMFLEKVYPES
+1260 KMSLEKVYPES

-1299 SNDKLVDIKEISYF
+1299 SNDKLVEIKEISCF

-1318 NVDLTNSKYRISI
+1318 NVDLANSKYRISI

-1381 IALGMDDS
+1381 IALGMDDG
-1389 KDGINSFQMFNS
+1389 KDGINSFQMFNG

-1444 VKVKAN
+1444 VKLKAN

-1508 LDPIMPNPLLMTT
+1508 LDPIMPNPLPMTT
-1521 NVNDFT
+1521 NVTDFT
-1527 HFITYSNDNKSD
+1527 HFISYSNDNKSD
-1539 EYLKSAQKVIVNHK
+1539 EYLKSVQKVIVNHK
-1553 GKISEIT
+1553 GNISEIT

-1565 DSTDFASNPN
+1565 DSTDFLSNPN

-1600 NVVIKITMDNL
+1600 NVVVKITMDTL
-1611 VGNDVYYGISANI
+1611 VGNDIYYSISANI

-1654 FTVPEC
+1654 FTVPQC

-1698 KKLADQSFDV
+1698 KEKLTKKATITFDNNGGLGTMKKVEKLV
-1708 KFNPGEASG
+1708 KEEYELPVCEFLAPKDMEFDCWEINGQRHLPGE
-1717 SMEDAKAYAN
+1717 KITLN
-1727 EDFIVPE
+1727 EDIT
-1734 AKFIAPD
+1734 
-1741 GKVFDYWQLDN
+1741 
-1752 EKLRPGQKI
+1752 
-1761 VLDKDIE
+1761 
-1768 LKAMWYD
+1768 LKALWIKED
-1775 LSLNTKDPSEPIL
+1775 KSKEPKEPLLGEISSE
-1788 EEIESKDS
+1788 DS
-1796 SYTKE
+1796 SAMKVNCINSIGYKKE
-1801 NCKHSIAYK
+1801 DSEYVNKINLITIRRNGKEIKH
-1810 PSDKEYLDAIREIS
+1810 
-1824 IKRKSGD
+1824 
-1831 INNYLFTQEAGQ
+1831 YLFTKEDGKYK
-1843 DMNGQDIL
+1843 
-1851 NLVFT
+1851 NLDKTLDKVSIAFKD
-1856 NKTFFERD
+1856 KTFFNRD
-1864 DEIIISARGYKDLRL
+1864 DEIIISARGYKDLKL
-1879 HVLYS
+1879 HIISADDNVMNALYIT
-1884 EDAGASASYGLEIV
+1884 EIV
-1898 STIKFETFGGTEIED
+1898 STVKFETFDGSKIDD
-1913 QTVRVGSS
+1913 QIIKVGLSS
-1921 SIIGLAK
+1921 ANKLAK
-1928 PNPDPSK
+1928 VQDPT
-1935 KDYKFIGWYKDKE
+1935 KDGYTFKGWYEDRELTKVFDFDK
-1948 YKEIFNFD
+1948 KI
-1956 SERPITDT
+1956 ITDT
-1964 TVYANWEKEEGV
+1964 TIFAKWVKNTPNTPSEEKNIELEVKNVTIHQHDTLDLKSLIVKAKDNKNNDLKEQVEIIDEGGFNKDKVGTYTITFKLTNKNVSVTKKATVTVVEKENSTV
-1976 APQPE
+1976 NPE
-1981 PQPGPGPSPQP
+1981 NPTNPTNPTNPGH
-1992 GPEPNPQPGPS
+1992 
-2003 PQPGPAPE
+2003 
-2011 PRPEPRPLP
+2011 
-2020 EDDERPIRPYRPRPK
+2020 EDPK
-2035 TEIKEEKKVKEE
+2035 TPKE
-2047 TPSSNPIENK
+2047 K
-2057 TQENLPTKPIETK
+2057 TQIKFLFGENQ
-2070 KEEGIII
+2070 G
-2077 EYPKQ
+2077 
-2082 EVNLKDVSNE
+2082 
-2092 PKDEAIRNMVER
+2092 
-2104 GVLKGM
+2104 
-2110 GNGEFKADLSIN
+2110 
-2122 RAMVTKVFMTISLD
+2122 LD
-2136 KNINAV
+2136 KNKNKTLIFKLSPKV
-2142 NTFTDLDNDKW
+2142 EDFEDVYVDDKLVDK
-2153 YYESMLWATSKGIIN
+2153 SMYDVKKGSTIIEFK
-2168 GYSDG
+2168 D
-2173 TVKAEKKVTRQEF
+2173 EF
-2186 IVMLYNLIKANN
+2186 IK
-2198 IKLYEVVGVDE
+2198 KLSCEKHK
-2209 NEFKNL
+2209 FKFNFKEGSIETYIL
-2215 PQWSK
+2215 VKDSK
-2220 EAVIAI
+2220 EEQDKDRRNNPSLV
-2226 KKTGLLQVEASG
+2226 KTSIQSASFM
-2238 KYAPESEF
+2238 P
-2246 TRGELAY
+2246 
-2253 TLDMLIKLLQL
+2253 LILSTMALVVVKR
-2264 QNK
+2264 KRK